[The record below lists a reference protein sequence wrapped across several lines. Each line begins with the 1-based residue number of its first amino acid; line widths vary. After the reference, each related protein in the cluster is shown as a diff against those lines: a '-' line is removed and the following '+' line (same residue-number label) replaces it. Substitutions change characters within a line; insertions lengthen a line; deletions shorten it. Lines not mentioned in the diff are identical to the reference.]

1 MADDYLFKGI
11 EAPSDS
17 PADSFVDTVAAAG
30 GLVGAAFVFS
40 RTKRGARVL
49 SKLDPIIGQVER
61 RLSKITDDGANAI
74 TLSELEGYA
83 NQALRGNFPKPSS
96 TVTADEQTDI
106 LRDTFNRT
114 LNLQADA
121 EKHLQGLYH
130 SQVIDSIAT
139 DFKDAGVNQATID
152 NMVDAINNIVPSQR
166 YDGTVGFS
174 ERLKNTLRDVVMDG
188 DSEHAIFDDTD
199 VALQAIQNLT
209 RKQSFEDW
217 QSVGGRGEKITE
229 NFIDN
234 QIRDIGE
241 LLEKHQAKKTG
252 EIHDFALA
260 DFVKQK
266 QADAAIDNGALDVP
280 IISRNGKRDIIDV
293 DNALDKI
300 RSDSRTAFLADL
312 FENAKYNDSTKYVDG
327 EVSNT
332 PNLDKIKSEA
342 RGIVGDTLFGKLFGL
357 DDLSPRNQLGVDVYS
372 NVQFKLGMANFQK
385 EGTLLVRNRDKLY
398 RQDLTTGKMEQMDIS
413 GYNWHSANDDIV
425 HHSRIMSQYGVQQ
438 EKTNWAQL
446 GRSEGAKRLTDVD
459 GDNLYALRN
468 TNIYQLSES
477 ELSALGRRA
486 YSHARAVQSIDI
498 DLEKNTEKI
507 VLDLAASKEG
517 IKKDT
522 LSKIRDVYHAKSESA
537 KRRILRNIYVDQ
549 VDNLDLLSVVKA
561 ASDGKKINARLRDD
575 GIGIGSEALYKIKSV
590 EETIN
595 EAVVKNAVDSLG
607 KTQAEAYAKI
617 DSLNIS
623 PGEKQKL
630 KDMYTLEKYK
640 KESGINVIKDRHNFN
655 RYKQDIGSAVFKKI
669 QDTLDD
675 SPEADRILGHYL
687 GNSKD
692 IHYDYGKK
700 GNAAAPVLARKS
712 LDVKKIITSWNS
724 GDLNGLMQGI
734 SDSAKGLF
742 ANSKLSQTTWLGKIT
757 GGHLDFSN
765 NSTANDLSVA
775 GSTLYKMVSRLSG
788 GLNMLDPG
796 AFTGVVNNW
805 LTRGIAQFINIG
817 HGLGL
822 HENATRSSLEI
833 IDKLLFKRV
842 LPASFLYTQL
852 DWADDTFNLNENFQ
866 TGLANIDLG
875 FRKFTDATGL
885 TDAFK
890 LAKMANPMA
899 QYISGDY
906 RPYQSYEERLDYY
919 QNGKDPI
926 RAGRYWVWG
935 SSNEFRGS
943 SISYWEDNSLKL
955 AKSDY
960 KTEGIYG
967 GYFNKWMHSP
977 IPTLS
982 NPLSPL
988 IYALNPYWLEE
999 MHSEDRPYLE
1009 SGPLFESNT
1018 LQGLILNPTLG
1029 EIIKPKKKYHEDRM
1043 WFGRDVKAV
1052 MYHMNQQIQE
1062 QSQDTR
1068 YLIFQNGRLGVY
1080 DFTAFDHTTDNEY
1093 VQSSDQ
1099 QYSQQAPMYASAADY
1114 VKYIN
1119 PDGTVNPEVASLQP
1133 VTSGTGSAISAMNNA
1148 IYSGSSPYTNPNGMY
1163 IQQRVR
1169 RGRSK
1174 GSLEEILNNA
1184 DLYNNLMNS
1193 NGGRDYLDELQTT
1206 SRLLTGIYG
1215 YIGSSVFGR
1224 DESKFIANAGDIDSF
1239 TRQFWDAGVGGLGGE
1254 TAEIGRRFLPEFSRR
1269 RRVNPLMNT
1278 MADQHAWLPEKFYM
1292 GDAYCISKNTMVEV
1306 GNLDY
1311 LAADEVIENKSVI
1324 TDHTGQNTIVNKIVC
1339 RKIELKEKVYSIKVN
1354 SLFAFNY
1361 EFSENHP
1368 LLITESTNNT
1378 TKELSDYSLS
1388 YYNKANIILNA
1399 LKRGIN
1405 SKKILADIVNISI
1418 NDVCQLWKRMA
1429 QDDLIFDY
1437 KLDKYNIYLKNYKLY
1452 DINLLKNRLSWKK
1465 AKDVKVG
1472 NYVAYPIPESKD
1484 EEIVIDLGLLIPEY
1498 ISTEKYIYTSKVR
1511 NKQFIEIYEYL
1522 ENNGVP
1528 TFKRGER
1535 KLLLEKMGWNDK
1547 VYENVQAKFRNKKIL
1562 KRIPRKFVL
1571 TKQICYAF
1579 GLYLAEGWNNGCWVG
1594 MAHNVNERDYAYNA
1608 FLGFK
1613 QIDPYISFS
1622 FKRTDKTNGAY
1633 SGFGSSVIAELL
1645 NKLFNKGAYNKK
1657 MPEFFW
1663 NAKEECVLG
1672 LLEGYICG
1680 DGCNLITK
1688 SGYGSEIEKISVSSC
1703 NKKLLYQV
1711 RKLLLRFNIVGSI
1724 NIHNKEPKK
1733 NKINKYIV
1741 TSGIAYTLSIRGKKA
1756 SILSELLFGKSL
1768 LPINNKAKESSHY
1781 YINNGYLYLRIEDI
1795 KEIDTVK
1802 EVYGYQVNQ
1811 NNSFCVVG
1819 FATHNTKVIN
1829 GEARLPGAGY
1839 EAINQLHPDQ
1849 FASDGYGA
1857 IDRYKILADIAP
1869 NSPEYK
1875 YWKQIVKMM
1884 NSDEAKKV
1892 LQDTEEMVKHQGKKH
1907 DFFNYKFLGK
1917 TTVSQDGHIEEVLS
1931 NGKFKIAGDDR
1942 LYQIAGVKF
1951 KENGFMSKQQ
1961 LLQVIQPGQRV
1972 TMRIDDEERT
1982 DNPDAP
1988 QAPIRAALF
1997 LNGENISDT
2006 LREVGLAEYDMDDSS
2021 AAGAYA
2027 NYNTFGRIFGSAAE
2041 LVTHAQIPILHS
2053 QFMRIND
2060 PLEEYRSD
2068 QLYGSGFASW
2078 EDIVDTMLVPTFEQS
2093 KTSFVKD
2100 LVADSAYRY
2109 YKGINSR
2116 ALDNVSKSR
2125 LAVAKFAS
2133 TYLDGP
2139 ALAGEITGRF
2149 TFVGA
2154 NAVERKEK
2162 LSRAFRFAG
2171 NAFAMTTST
2180 DDPMYATYAWG
2191 RMGYDIGSHLNLF
2204 DKFISDESSI
2214 GRFAEHLFGSVD
2226 NKGIESLVDF
2236 AKRTRA
2242 SRMLQA
2248 AAFAGTGLAI
2258 ALAKNNPITEALGID
2273 HVYTPDNV
2281 EKRWDTEEYF
2291 DRLRYIKYMGLYEA
2305 AKEKAKAEEGVDVD
2319 KLYQH
2324 QEALRAEMDGD
2335 VSITD
2340 MMASVL
2346 TSGTPSNDPLAQ
2358 WINKK
2363 FGRLSEDMTTLVA
2376 GEWTEQAI
2384 MYHQVAESTVYA
2396 LNKDS
2401 EYSDIIR
2408 ALPSTEKE
2416 YFVEFAKVTNEK
2428 QRRAILR
2435 NVSPSL
2441 AKALRLVWYQEET
2454 ETESNESYFTTHNL
2468 PGPLWQGW
2476 EASSNLEDIKAKV
2489 IYNEGM
2495 QFADFGIYSS
2505 TYEDPEVI
2513 NAPNIENIRNG
2524 DDPITVRAKI
2534 NTVLSGI
2541 GLTEKQIQVNPTQ
2554 QDSIIDIVTN
2564 VTSVLGYKIDKALSF
2579 L

>member
-17 PADSFVDTVAAAG
+17 PADSFVNTVAAAG
-30 GLVGAAFVFS
+30 GLVGAAFAFS

-74 TLSELEGYA
+74 ILSELEGYA

-96 TVTADEQTDI
+96 VVTADKQTDI
-106 LRDTFNRT
+106 IRDTTNRI

-121 EKHLQGLYH
+121 EKYSQNLYH
-130 SQVIDSIAT
+130 AQVIDTIAT

-152 NMVDAINNIVPSQR
+152 NMVDAINSIAPSQR
-166 YDGTVGFS
+166 YDGSLGFS

-188 DSEHAIFDDTD
+188 ESEHAAFDDTD
-199 VALQAIQNLT
+199 VALRAIQNLT
-209 RKQSFEDW
+209 RKESLADW
-217 QSVGGRGEKITE
+217 QSVGSRGEKIVD
-229 NFIDN
+229 NFIEN
-234 QIRDIGE
+234 QIRDAGE
-241 LLEKHQAKKTG
+241 LLSKHQAKKTG
-252 EIHDFALA
+252 EVHDFALA
-260 DFVKQK
+260 DYLKEKQVN
-266 QADAAIDNGALDVP
+266 ASIDEGALDVP
-280 IISRNGKRDIIDV
+280 IVSRNGKRDIIDI

-300 RSDSRTAFLADL
+300 RSNDRTAFLADL
-312 FENAKYNDSTKYVDG
+312 LENAKYNDSTKYVDG
-327 EVSNT
+327 ELLNT

-342 RGIVGDTLFGKLFGL
+342 RGIVGDTLVGKLFGL

-372 NVQFKLGMANFQK
+372 NAQFKLGMANFQK

-398 RQDLTTGKMEQMDIS
+398 RQDLTTGKMEEMDIS
-413 GYNWHSANDDIV
+413 GYNWQSANDDIV
-425 HHSRIMSQYGVQQ
+425 HYGRLMNQYGVQQ

-459 GDNLYALRN
+459 GNNLYALRN
-468 TNIYQLSES
+468 IDINQLSES

-537 KRRILRNIYVDQ
+537 KRRILRDIDVDQ

-590 EETIN
+590 EETVN

-630 KDMYTLEKYK
+630 KDMYTIEKYK

-655 RYKQDIGSAVFKKI
+655 RDKQDIGSTVFDKI
-669 QDTLDD
+669 QKTLDD

-687 GNSKD
+687 GNGKD
-692 IHYDYGKK
+692 IHFDFGKK

-724 GDLNGLMQGI
+724 GDLNGIMQGI

-742 ANSKLSQTTWLGKIT
+742 ANSKLSQTTFLGKIT

-765 NSTANDLSVA
+765 NTTGNDLSVA
-775 GSTLYKMVSRLSG
+775 GAYLYKMGHRLSG

-1029 EIIKPKKKYHEDRM
+1029 EIIKPKKKYHDDRM

-1080 DFTAFDHTTDNEY
+1080 DFTAFDHPTANEY
-1093 VQSSDQ
+1093 VQSGDQ
-1099 QYSQQAPMYASAADY
+1099 QYAPQAPMYASAADY

-1133 VTSGTGSAISAMNNA
+1133 VTSGAGSAISAMNNA

-1169 RGRSK
+1169 RGRLK

-1292 GDAYCISKNTMVEV
+1292 GDAY
-1306 GNLDY
+1306 
-1311 LAADEVIENKSVI
+1311 
-1324 TDHTGQNTIVNKIVC
+1324 
-1339 RKIELKEKVYSIKVN
+1339 
-1354 SLFAFNY
+1354 
-1361 EFSENHP
+1361 
-1368 LLITESTNNT
+1368 
-1378 TKELSDYSLS
+1378 
-1388 YYNKANIILNA
+1388 
-1399 LKRGIN
+1399 
-1405 SKKILADIVNISI
+1405 
-1418 NDVCQLWKRMA
+1418 
-1429 QDDLIFDY
+1429 
-1437 KLDKYNIYLKNYKLY
+1437 
-1452 DINLLKNRLSWKK
+1452 
-1465 AKDVKVG
+1465 
-1472 NYVAYPIPESKD
+1472 
-1484 EEIVIDLGLLIPEY
+1484 
-1498 ISTEKYIYTSKVR
+1498 
-1511 NKQFIEIYEYL
+1511 
-1522 ENNGVP
+1522 
-1528 TFKRGER
+1528 
-1535 KLLLEKMGWNDK
+1535 
-1547 VYENVQAKFRNKKIL
+1547 
-1562 KRIPRKFVL
+1562 
-1571 TKQICYAF
+1571 
-1579 GLYLAEGWNNGCWVG
+1579 
-1594 MAHNVNERDYAYNA
+1594 
-1608 FLGFK
+1608 
-1613 QIDPYISFS
+1613 
-1622 FKRTDKTNGAY
+1622 
-1633 SGFGSSVIAELL
+1633 
-1645 NKLFNKGAYNKK
+1645 
-1657 MPEFFW
+1657 
-1663 NAKEECVLG
+1663 
-1672 LLEGYICG
+1672 
-1680 DGCNLITK
+1680 
-1688 SGYGSEIEKISVSSC
+1688 
-1703 NKKLLYQV
+1703 
-1711 RKLLLRFNIVGSI
+1711 
-1724 NIHNKEPKK
+1724 
-1733 NKINKYIV
+1733 
-1741 TSGIAYTLSIRGKKA
+1741 
-1756 SILSELLFGKSL
+1756 
-1768 LPINNKAKESSHY
+1768 
-1781 YINNGYLYLRIEDI
+1781 
-1795 KEIDTVK
+1795 
-1802 EVYGYQVNQ
+1802 
-1811 NNSFCVVG
+1811 
-1819 FATHNTKVIN
+1819 TKVIN

-2068 QLYGSGFASW
+2068 QLYGSGFSSW
-2078 EDIVDTMLVPTFEQS
+2078 EDIIDTMLVPTFEQS

-2116 ALDNVSKSR
+2116 TLDNVSKSR

-2171 NAFAMTTST
+2171 NAFAMATST

-2258 ALAKNNPITEALGID
+2258 ALAKNNPITEALGLD

-2363 FGRLSEDMTTLVA
+2363 FGRLSEDMTTLAA

-2554 QDSIIDIVTN
+2554 QDGIIDIVTN

>member
-30 GLVGAAFVFS
+30 GLVGAAFAFS

-49 SKLDPIIGQVER
+49 SKLD
-61 RLSKITDDGANAI
+61 L
-74 TLSELEGYA
+74 
-83 NQALRGNFPKPSS
+83 
-96 TVTADEQTDI
+96 ADKQTDI

-188 DSEHAIFDDTD
+188 DSEYAIFDDTD

-280 IISRNGKRDIIDV
+280 IVSRNGKRDIIDV

-327 EVSNT
+327 EVLNT

-342 RGIVGDTLFGKLFGL
+342 KGIVGDTLVGKLFGL

-372 NVQFKLGMANFQK
+372 NAQFKLGMANFQK

-413 GYNWHSANDDIV
+413 GYNWQSANDDIV

-459 GDNLYALRN
+459 GNNLYALRN
-468 TNIYQLSES
+468 TNIDQLSES

-537 KRRILRNIYVDQ
+537 KRRILRNIDVDQ

-590 EETIN
+590 EETVN

-655 RYKQDIGSAVFKKI
+655 RDKQDIGSAVFKKI

-796 AFTGVVNNW
+796 ALTGVVNNVATRTVARV
-805 LTRGIAQFINIG
+805 LTFG

-822 HENATRSSLEI
+822 HENASRSSLEL

-885 TDAFK
+885 TDVFK

-1029 EIIKPKKKYHEDRM
+1029 EIIKPKRKYHEDRM

-1080 DFTAFDHTTDNEY
+1080 DFTAFDHPTDNEY
-1093 VQSSDQ
+1093 VQSGDQ
-1099 QYSQQAPMYASAADY
+1099 QYAPQAPMYASAADY

-1169 RGRSK
+1169 RGRPK

-1239 TRQFWDAGVGGLGGE
+1239 TRQFWDAGIGGLGGE
-1254 TAEIGRRFLPEFSRR
+1254 TAEISRRFLPEFSRR
-1269 RRVNPLMNT
+1269 RRVNPLMND
-1278 MADQHAWLPEKFYM
+1278 AAEKYPWLPEKFYT
-1292 GDAYCISKNTMVEV
+1292 GDLMT
-1306 GNLDY
+1306 
-1311 LAADEVIENKSVI
+1311 
-1324 TDHTGQNTIVNKIVC
+1324 KI
-1339 RKIELKEKVYSIKVN
+1339 
-1354 SLFAFNY
+1354 
-1361 EFSENHP
+1361 
-1368 LLITESTNNT
+1368 
-1378 TKELSDYSLS
+1378 
-1388 YYNKANIILNA
+1388 
-1399 LKRGIN
+1399 
-1405 SKKILADIVNISI
+1405 
-1418 NDVCQLWKRMA
+1418 
-1429 QDDLIFDY
+1429 
-1437 KLDKYNIYLKNYKLY
+1437 
-1452 DINLLKNRLSWKK
+1452 
-1465 AKDVKVG
+1465 
-1472 NYVAYPIPESKD
+1472 
-1484 EEIVIDLGLLIPEY
+1484 
-1498 ISTEKYIYTSKVR
+1498 
-1511 NKQFIEIYEYL
+1511 
-1522 ENNGVP
+1522 
-1528 TFKRGER
+1528 
-1535 KLLLEKMGWNDK
+1535 
-1547 VYENVQAKFRNKKIL
+1547 
-1562 KRIPRKFVL
+1562 
-1571 TKQICYAF
+1571 
-1579 GLYLAEGWNNGCWVG
+1579 
-1594 MAHNVNERDYAYNA
+1594 
-1608 FLGFK
+1608 
-1613 QIDPYISFS
+1613 
-1622 FKRTDKTNGAY
+1622 
-1633 SGFGSSVIAELL
+1633 
-1645 NKLFNKGAYNKK
+1645 
-1657 MPEFFW
+1657 
-1663 NAKEECVLG
+1663 
-1672 LLEGYICG
+1672 
-1680 DGCNLITK
+1680 
-1688 SGYGSEIEKISVSSC
+1688 
-1703 NKKLLYQV
+1703 
-1711 RKLLLRFNIVGSI
+1711 
-1724 NIHNKEPKK
+1724 
-1733 NKINKYIV
+1733 
-1741 TSGIAYTLSIRGKKA
+1741 
-1756 SILSELLFGKSL
+1756 
-1768 LPINNKAKESSHY
+1768 
-1781 YINNGYLYLRIEDI
+1781 
-1795 KEIDTVK
+1795 
-1802 EVYGYQVNQ
+1802 
-1811 NNSFCVVG
+1811 
-1819 FATHNTKVIN
+1819 IN

-1849 FASDGYGA
+1849 FGAYGA

-2068 QLYGSGFASW
+2068 QLYGSGFSSW
-2078 EDIVDTMLVPTFEQS
+2078 EDIIDTMLVPTFEQS

-2116 ALDNVSKSR
+2116 TLDNVSKSR

-2171 NAFAMTTST
+2171 NAFAMATST

-2204 DKFISDESSI
+2204 DKFVSDESSI

-2226 NKGIESLVDF
+2226 NKGIESLVNF

-2242 SRMLQA
+2242 SRILQA

-2258 ALAKNNPITEALGID
+2258 ALAKNNPITEALGLD

-2363 FGRLSEDMTTLVA
+2363 FGRLSEDMTTLAA

-2554 QDSIIDIVTN
+2554 QDGIIDIVTN

>member
-30 GLVGAAFVFS
+30 GLVGAAFAFS

-49 SKLDPIIGQVER
+49 SKLDSIIGQVER
-61 RLSKITDDGANAI
+61 RPSKITDDGANAI
-74 TLSELEGYA
+74 TSSELEGYA
-83 NQALRGNFPKPSS
+83 NQALRGNFSKPSS
-96 TVTADEQTDI
+96 TVTADKQTDI

-280 IISRNGKRDIIDV
+280 IVSRNGKRDIIDV

-327 EVSNT
+327 EVLNT

-372 NVQFKLGMANFQK
+372 NAQFKLGMANFQK

-413 GYNWHSANDDIV
+413 GYNWQSANDDIV
-425 HHSRIMSQYGVQQ
+425 HYGRLMNQYGVQQ

-459 GDNLYALRN
+459 GNNLYALRN
-468 TNIYQLSES
+468 ININQLSES

-507 VLDLAASKEG
+507 VLDLAVSKEG

-537 KRRILRNIYVDQ
+537 KRRILRDIDVDQ
-549 VDNLDLLSVVKA
+549 VDNLDLLSVTKA
-561 ASDGKKINARLRDD
+561 AHDGKKINARLRDD

-590 EETIN
+590 EETVN

-630 KDMYTLEKYK
+630 KDMYTIEKYK

-655 RYKQDIGSAVFKKI
+655 RDKQDIGSAVFDKI
-669 QDTLDD
+669 QKTLDD

-687 GNSKD
+687 GNGKD
-692 IHYDYGKK
+692 IHFDFGKK

-724 GDLNGLMQGI
+724 GDLNGIMQGI

-742 ANSKLSQTTWLGKIT
+742 ANSKLSQTTFLGKIT

-765 NSTANDLSVA
+765 NTTGNDLSVA
-775 GSTLYKMVSRLSG
+775 GAYLYKMGHRLNG

-822 HENATRSSLEI
+822 YENATRSSLEI

-1080 DFTAFDHTTDNEY
+1080 DFIAFDHPTANEY
-1093 VQSSDQ
+1093 VQSGDQ
-1099 QYSQQAPMYASAADY
+1099 QYASQAPMYASAADY

-1169 RGRSK
+1169 RGRPK

-1269 RRVNPLMNT
+1269 RRVNPLMND
-1278 MADQHAWLPEKFYM
+1278 AAEKYPWLPEKFYT
-1292 GDAYCISKNTMVEV
+1292 GDLMT
-1306 GNLDY
+1306 
-1311 LAADEVIENKSVI
+1311 
-1324 TDHTGQNTIVNKIVC
+1324 KI
-1339 RKIELKEKVYSIKVN
+1339 
-1354 SLFAFNY
+1354 
-1361 EFSENHP
+1361 
-1368 LLITESTNNT
+1368 
-1378 TKELSDYSLS
+1378 
-1388 YYNKANIILNA
+1388 
-1399 LKRGIN
+1399 
-1405 SKKILADIVNISI
+1405 
-1418 NDVCQLWKRMA
+1418 
-1429 QDDLIFDY
+1429 
-1437 KLDKYNIYLKNYKLY
+1437 
-1452 DINLLKNRLSWKK
+1452 
-1465 AKDVKVG
+1465 
-1472 NYVAYPIPESKD
+1472 
-1484 EEIVIDLGLLIPEY
+1484 
-1498 ISTEKYIYTSKVR
+1498 
-1511 NKQFIEIYEYL
+1511 
-1522 ENNGVP
+1522 
-1528 TFKRGER
+1528 
-1535 KLLLEKMGWNDK
+1535 
-1547 VYENVQAKFRNKKIL
+1547 
-1562 KRIPRKFVL
+1562 
-1571 TKQICYAF
+1571 
-1579 GLYLAEGWNNGCWVG
+1579 
-1594 MAHNVNERDYAYNA
+1594 
-1608 FLGFK
+1608 
-1613 QIDPYISFS
+1613 
-1622 FKRTDKTNGAY
+1622 
-1633 SGFGSSVIAELL
+1633 
-1645 NKLFNKGAYNKK
+1645 
-1657 MPEFFW
+1657 
-1663 NAKEECVLG
+1663 
-1672 LLEGYICG
+1672 
-1680 DGCNLITK
+1680 
-1688 SGYGSEIEKISVSSC
+1688 
-1703 NKKLLYQV
+1703 
-1711 RKLLLRFNIVGSI
+1711 
-1724 NIHNKEPKK
+1724 
-1733 NKINKYIV
+1733 
-1741 TSGIAYTLSIRGKKA
+1741 
-1756 SILSELLFGKSL
+1756 
-1768 LPINNKAKESSHY
+1768 
-1781 YINNGYLYLRIEDI
+1781 
-1795 KEIDTVK
+1795 
-1802 EVYGYQVNQ
+1802 
-1811 NNSFCVVG
+1811 
-1819 FATHNTKVIN
+1819 IN

-1849 FASDGYGA
+1849 FGAYGA

-2068 QLYGSGFASW
+2068 QLYGSGFSSW
-2078 EDIVDTMLVPTFEQS
+2078 EDIIDTMLVPTFEQS

-2171 NAFAMTTST
+2171 NAFAMATST

-2204 DKFISDESSI
+2204 DKFVSDESSI

-2258 ALAKNNPITEALGID
+2258 ALAKNNPITEALGLD

-2346 TSGTPSNDPLAQ
+2346 TSGTPSNDPLVQ

-2363 FGRLSEDMTTLVA
+2363 FGRLSEDMTTLAA

-2441 AKALRLVWYQEET
+2441 AKALKLVWYQEET

-2554 QDSIIDIVTN
+2554 QDGIIDIVTN

>member
-30 GLVGAAFVFS
+30 GLVGAAFAFS

-96 TVTADEQTDI
+96 VVTADKQTDI
-106 LRDTFNRT
+106 IRDTANRI

-121 EKHLQGLYH
+121 EKYSQNLYH
-130 SQVIDSIAT
+130 AQVVDSIAT

-152 NMVDAINNIVPSQR
+152 NMVDAINSIAPSQR
-166 YDGTVGFS
+166 YDGSLGFS

-188 DSEHAIFDDTD
+188 ESEHAAFNDTD
-199 VALQAIQNLT
+199 VALRAIQNLT
-209 RKQSFEDW
+209 RKESLADW
-217 QSVGGRGEKITE
+217 QSVGGRGEKIVD
-229 NFIDN
+229 NFIEN
-234 QIRDIGE
+234 QIRDAGE
-241 LLEKHQAKKTG
+241 LLSKHQAKKTG
-252 EIHDFALA
+252 EVHDFALA
-260 DFVKQK
+260 DYLKEKQVN
-266 QADAAIDNGALDVP
+266 ASIDEGALDVP
-280 IISRNGKRDIIDV
+280 IVSHNGKRDIIDI

-300 RSDSRTAFLADL
+300 RSNDRTAFLADL
-312 FENAKYNDSTKYVDG
+312 LENAKYNDSTKYIDG
-327 EVSNT
+327 EILNT

-342 RGIVGDTLFGKLFGL
+342 RGIVGDTLVGKLFGL
-357 DDLSPRNQLGVDVYS
+357 DDLSPRNQLGIDVYS
-372 NVQFKLGMANFQK
+372 NAQFKLGMANFQK

-398 RQDLTTGKMEQMDIS
+398 RQDLTTGKMEEMDIS
-413 GYNWHSANDDIV
+413 GYNWQSANDDIV
-425 HHSRIMSQYGVQQ
+425 HYGRLMNQYGVQQ

-459 GDNLYALRN
+459 GNNLYALRN
-468 TNIYQLSES
+468 INIDQLNES

-522 LSKIRDVYHAKSESA
+522 LSKIRDVYNAKSESA
-537 KRRILRNIYVDQ
+537 KRRILRDIDVDQ

-590 EETIN
+590 EETVN

-630 KDMYTLEKYK
+630 KDMYTIEKYK

-655 RYKQDIGSAVFKKI
+655 RDKQDIGSAVFDKI
-669 QDTLDD
+669 QRTLDD

-687 GNSKD
+687 GNGKD
-692 IHYDYGKK
+692 IHFDFGKK

-724 GDLNGLMQGI
+724 GDLNGIMQGI

-742 ANSKLSQTTWLGKIT
+742 ANSKLSQTTFLGKIT

-765 NSTANDLSVA
+765 NTTGNDLSVA
-775 GSTLYKMVSRLSG
+775 GAYLYKMGHRLSD

-805 LTRGIAQFINIG
+805 LTRGIAQFVNIG

-1080 DFTAFDHTTDNEY
+1080 DFTAFDHPTANEY
-1093 VQSSDQ
+1093 VQSGDQ
-1099 QYSQQAPMYASAADY
+1099 QYAPQAPMYASAADY

-1133 VTSGTGSAISAMNNA
+1133 VTSGSGSAISAMNNA

-1169 RGRSK
+1169 RGRPK

-1278 MADQHAWLPEKFYM
+1278 MAEQYSWLPEKYIL
-1292 GDAYCISKNTMVEV
+1292 GDAYTKLIS
-1306 GNLDY
+1306 
-1311 LAADEVIENKSVI
+1311 
-1324 TDHTGQNTIVNKIVC
+1324 
-1339 RKIELKEKVYSIKVN
+1339 
-1354 SLFAFNY
+1354 
-1361 EFSENHP
+1361 
-1368 LLITESTNNT
+1368 
-1378 TKELSDYSLS
+1378 
-1388 YYNKANIILNA
+1388 
-1399 LKRGIN
+1399 
-1405 SKKILADIVNISI
+1405 
-1418 NDVCQLWKRMA
+1418 
-1429 QDDLIFDY
+1429 
-1437 KLDKYNIYLKNYKLY
+1437 
-1452 DINLLKNRLSWKK
+1452 
-1465 AKDVKVG
+1465 
-1472 NYVAYPIPESKD
+1472 
-1484 EEIVIDLGLLIPEY
+1484 
-1498 ISTEKYIYTSKVR
+1498 
-1511 NKQFIEIYEYL
+1511 
-1522 ENNGVP
+1522 
-1528 TFKRGER
+1528 
-1535 KLLLEKMGWNDK
+1535 
-1547 VYENVQAKFRNKKIL
+1547 
-1562 KRIPRKFVL
+1562 
-1571 TKQICYAF
+1571 
-1579 GLYLAEGWNNGCWVG
+1579 
-1594 MAHNVNERDYAYNA
+1594 
-1608 FLGFK
+1608 
-1613 QIDPYISFS
+1613 
-1622 FKRTDKTNGAY
+1622 
-1633 SGFGSSVIAELL
+1633 
-1645 NKLFNKGAYNKK
+1645 
-1657 MPEFFW
+1657 
-1663 NAKEECVLG
+1663 
-1672 LLEGYICG
+1672 
-1680 DGCNLITK
+1680 
-1688 SGYGSEIEKISVSSC
+1688 
-1703 NKKLLYQV
+1703 
-1711 RKLLLRFNIVGSI
+1711 
-1724 NIHNKEPKK
+1724 
-1733 NKINKYIV
+1733 
-1741 TSGIAYTLSIRGKKA
+1741 
-1756 SILSELLFGKSL
+1756 
-1768 LPINNKAKESSHY
+1768 
-1781 YINNGYLYLRIEDI
+1781 
-1795 KEIDTVK
+1795 
-1802 EVYGYQVNQ
+1802 
-1811 NNSFCVVG
+1811 
-1819 FATHNTKVIN
+1819 

-1849 FASDGYGA
+1849 FGAYGA

-2068 QLYGSGFASW
+2068 QLYGSGFSSW
-2078 EDIVDTMLVPTFEQS
+2078 EDIIDTMLVPTFEQS

-2171 NAFAMTTST
+2171 NAFAMATST

-2204 DKFISDESSI
+2204 DKFVSDESSI

-2248 AAFAGTGLAI
+2248 AVFAGTGLAI
-2258 ALAKNNPITEALGID
+2258 ALAKNNPITEALGLD

-2363 FGRLSEDMTTLVA
+2363 FGRLSEDMTTLAA

-2554 QDSIIDIVTN
+2554 QDGIIDIVTN

>member
-30 GLVGAAFVFS
+30 GLVGAAFAFS

-96 TVTADEQTDI
+96 TVTADKQTDI

-152 NMVDAINNIVPSQR
+152 NMVDAINSIAPSQR
-166 YDGTVGFS
+166 YDGTLGFS

-188 DSEHAIFDDTD
+188 ESEHAVFDDTD

-280 IISRNGKRDIIDV
+280 IVSRNGKRDIIDV

-327 EVSNT
+327 EILNT

-342 RGIVGDTLFGKLFGL
+342 RGIVGDTLVGKLFGL
-357 DDLSPRNQLGVDVYS
+357 DDLSPRNQLGIDVYS
-372 NVQFKLGMANFQK
+372 NAQFKLGMANFQK

-398 RQDLTTGKMEQMDIS
+398 RQDLTTGKMEEMDIS
-413 GYNWHSANDDIV
+413 GYNWQSANDDIV
-425 HHSRIMSQYGVQQ
+425 HYGRLMNQYGVQQ

-459 GDNLYALRN
+459 GNNLYALRN
-468 TNIYQLSES
+468 INIDQLNES

-537 KRRILRNIYVDQ
+537 KRRILRDVDVDQ

-590 EETIN
+590 EETVN

-630 KDMYTLEKYK
+630 KDMYTIEKYK
-640 KESGINVIKDRHNFN
+640 KESGINVIKDRYNFN
-655 RYKQDIGSAVFKKI
+655 RDKQDIGSAVFNKI
-669 QDTLDD
+669 QRTLDD

-687 GNSKD
+687 GNGKD
-692 IHYDYGKK
+692 IHFDFGKK

-724 GDLNGLMQGI
+724 GDLNGIMQGI

-742 ANSKLSQTTWLGKIT
+742 ANSKLSQTTFLGKIT

-765 NSTANDLSVA
+765 NTTGNDLSVA
-775 GSTLYKMVSRLSG
+775 GAYLYKMGHRLSG

-988 IYALNPYWLEE
+988 IYVLNPYWLEE

-1080 DFTAFDHTTDNEY
+1080 DFTAFDHPTDNEY
-1093 VQSSDQ
+1093 VQSGDQ

-1169 RGRSK
+1169 RGRPK

-1269 RRVNPLMNT
+1269 RRVNPLMND
-1278 MADQHAWLPEKFYM
+1278 AAEKYPWLPEKYF
-1292 GDAYCISKNTMVEV
+1292 
-1306 GNLDY
+1306 
-1311 LAADEVIENKSVI
+1311 
-1324 TDHTGQNTIVNKIVC
+1324 TG
-1339 RKIELKEKVYSIKVN
+1339 
-1354 SLFAFNY
+1354 
-1361 EFSENHP
+1361 
-1368 LLITESTNNT
+1368 
-1378 TKELSDYSLS
+1378 
-1388 YYNKANIILNA
+1388 
-1399 LKRGIN
+1399 
-1405 SKKILADIVNISI
+1405 
-1418 NDVCQLWKRMA
+1418 
-1429 QDDLIFDY
+1429 
-1437 KLDKYNIYLKNYKLY
+1437 DKYTKL
-1452 DINLLKNRLSWKK
+1452 
-1465 AKDVKVG
+1465 
-1472 NYVAYPIPESKD
+1472 
-1484 EEIVIDLGLLIPEY
+1484 
-1498 ISTEKYIYTSKVR
+1498 
-1511 NKQFIEIYEYL
+1511 
-1522 ENNGVP
+1522 
-1528 TFKRGER
+1528 
-1535 KLLLEKMGWNDK
+1535 
-1547 VYENVQAKFRNKKIL
+1547 
-1562 KRIPRKFVL
+1562 
-1571 TKQICYAF
+1571 
-1579 GLYLAEGWNNGCWVG
+1579 
-1594 MAHNVNERDYAYNA
+1594 
-1608 FLGFK
+1608 
-1613 QIDPYISFS
+1613 
-1622 FKRTDKTNGAY
+1622 
-1633 SGFGSSVIAELL
+1633 
-1645 NKLFNKGAYNKK
+1645 
-1657 MPEFFW
+1657 
-1663 NAKEECVLG
+1663 
-1672 LLEGYICG
+1672 
-1680 DGCNLITK
+1680 
-1688 SGYGSEIEKISVSSC
+1688 
-1703 NKKLLYQV
+1703 
-1711 RKLLLRFNIVGSI
+1711 
-1724 NIHNKEPKK
+1724 
-1733 NKINKYIV
+1733 
-1741 TSGIAYTLSIRGKKA
+1741 
-1756 SILSELLFGKSL
+1756 
-1768 LPINNKAKESSHY
+1768 
-1781 YINNGYLYLRIEDI
+1781 
-1795 KEIDTVK
+1795 
-1802 EVYGYQVNQ
+1802 
-1811 NNSFCVVG
+1811 
-1819 FATHNTKVIN
+1819 IN

-1849 FASDGYGA
+1849 FGAYGA

-1892 LQDTEEMVKHQGKKH
+1892 LQDTEEMVKYQGKKH

-2068 QLYGSGFASW
+2068 QLYGSGFSSW
-2078 EDIVDTMLVPTFEQS
+2078 EDIIDTMLVPTFEQS

-2171 NAFAMTTST
+2171 NAFAMATST

-2191 RMGYDIGSHLNLF
+2191 RMGYNIGSHLNLF
-2204 DKFISDESSI
+2204 DKFVSDESSI

-2258 ALAKNNPITEALGID
+2258 ALAKNNPITEALGLD

-2363 FGRLSEDMTTLVA
+2363 FGRLSEDMTTLAA

-2554 QDSIIDIVTN
+2554 QDGIIDIVTN

>member
-30 GLVGAAFVFS
+30 GLVGAAFAFS

-74 TLSELEGYA
+74 TLSELEGYT

-96 TVTADEQTDI
+96 VVTADKQTDI
-106 LRDTFNRT
+106 IRDTANRI

-121 EKHLQGLYH
+121 EKYSQNLYH
-130 SQVIDSIAT
+130 AQVVDSIAT

-152 NMVDAINNIVPSQR
+152 NMVDAINSIVPSQR
-166 YDGTVGFS
+166 YDGSLGFS

-188 DSEHAIFDDTD
+188 ESEHAAFDDTD
-199 VALQAIQNLT
+199 VALRAIQNLT
-209 RKQSFEDW
+209 RKESLADW
-217 QSVGGRGEKITE
+217 QSVGSRGEKIVD
-229 NFIDN
+229 NFIEN
-234 QIRDIGE
+234 QIRDAGE
-241 LLEKHQAKKTG
+241 LLSKHQAKKTG
-252 EIHDFALA
+252 EVHDFALA
-260 DFVKQK
+260 DYLKEKQVN
-266 QADAAIDNGALDVP
+266 ASIDEGALDVP
-280 IISRNGKRDIIDV
+280 IVSRNGKRDIIDI

-300 RSDSRTAFLADL
+300 RSNDRTAFLADL
-312 FENAKYNDSTKYVDG
+312 LENAKYNDSTKYVDG
-327 EVSNT
+327 ELLNT

-342 RGIVGDTLFGKLFGL
+342 RGIVGDTLVGKLFGL

-372 NVQFKLGMANFQK
+372 NAQFKLGMANFQK

-398 RQDLTTGKMEQMDIS
+398 RQDLTTGKMEEMDIS
-413 GYNWHSANDDIV
+413 SYNWQSANDDIV
-425 HHSRIMSQYGVQQ
+425 HYGRLMNQYGVQQ

-459 GDNLYALRN
+459 GNNLYALRN
-468 TNIYQLSES
+468 ININQLSES

-537 KRRILRNIYVDQ
+537 KRRILRDIDVDQ
-549 VDNLDLLSVVKA
+549 VDNLDLLSVTKA
-561 ASDGKKINARLRDD
+561 AHDGKKINARLRDD

-590 EETIN
+590 EETVN

-630 KDMYTLEKYK
+630 KDMYTIEKYK

-655 RYKQDIGSAVFKKI
+655 RDKQDIGSAVFDKI
-669 QDTLDD
+669 QKTLDD

-687 GNSKD
+687 GNGKD
-692 IHYDYGKK
+692 IHFDFGKK

-724 GDLNGLMQGI
+724 GDLNGIMQGI

-742 ANSKLSQTTWLGKIT
+742 ANSKLSQTTFLGKIT

-765 NSTANDLSVA
+765 NTTGNDLSVA
-775 GSTLYKMVSRLSG
+775 GAYLYKMGHRLSG

-1018 LQGLILNPTLG
+1018 LQGLTLNPTLG

-1080 DFTAFDHTTDNEY
+1080 DFTAFDHPTANEY
-1093 VQSSDQ
+1093 VQSGDQ

-1169 RGRSK
+1169 RGRPK

-1239 TRQFWDAGVGGLGGE
+1239 TRQFWDAGVGGIGGE

-1278 MADQHAWLPEKFYM
+1278 MAEQYPWLPEKYIL
-1292 GDAYCISKNTMVEV
+1292 GDAYTKLIS
-1306 GNLDY
+1306 
-1311 LAADEVIENKSVI
+1311 
-1324 TDHTGQNTIVNKIVC
+1324 
-1339 RKIELKEKVYSIKVN
+1339 
-1354 SLFAFNY
+1354 
-1361 EFSENHP
+1361 
-1368 LLITESTNNT
+1368 
-1378 TKELSDYSLS
+1378 
-1388 YYNKANIILNA
+1388 
-1399 LKRGIN
+1399 
-1405 SKKILADIVNISI
+1405 
-1418 NDVCQLWKRMA
+1418 
-1429 QDDLIFDY
+1429 
-1437 KLDKYNIYLKNYKLY
+1437 
-1452 DINLLKNRLSWKK
+1452 
-1465 AKDVKVG
+1465 
-1472 NYVAYPIPESKD
+1472 
-1484 EEIVIDLGLLIPEY
+1484 
-1498 ISTEKYIYTSKVR
+1498 
-1511 NKQFIEIYEYL
+1511 
-1522 ENNGVP
+1522 
-1528 TFKRGER
+1528 
-1535 KLLLEKMGWNDK
+1535 
-1547 VYENVQAKFRNKKIL
+1547 
-1562 KRIPRKFVL
+1562 
-1571 TKQICYAF
+1571 
-1579 GLYLAEGWNNGCWVG
+1579 
-1594 MAHNVNERDYAYNA
+1594 
-1608 FLGFK
+1608 
-1613 QIDPYISFS
+1613 
-1622 FKRTDKTNGAY
+1622 
-1633 SGFGSSVIAELL
+1633 
-1645 NKLFNKGAYNKK
+1645 
-1657 MPEFFW
+1657 
-1663 NAKEECVLG
+1663 
-1672 LLEGYICG
+1672 
-1680 DGCNLITK
+1680 
-1688 SGYGSEIEKISVSSC
+1688 
-1703 NKKLLYQV
+1703 
-1711 RKLLLRFNIVGSI
+1711 
-1724 NIHNKEPKK
+1724 
-1733 NKINKYIV
+1733 
-1741 TSGIAYTLSIRGKKA
+1741 
-1756 SILSELLFGKSL
+1756 
-1768 LPINNKAKESSHY
+1768 
-1781 YINNGYLYLRIEDI
+1781 
-1795 KEIDTVK
+1795 
-1802 EVYGYQVNQ
+1802 
-1811 NNSFCVVG
+1811 
-1819 FATHNTKVIN
+1819 

-1849 FASDGYGA
+1849 FGAYGA

-2171 NAFAMTTST
+2171 NAFAMATST

-2258 ALAKNNPITEALGID
+2258 ALAKNNPITEALGLD

-2363 FGRLSEDMTTLVA
+2363 FGRLSEDMTTLAA

-2495 QFADFGIYSS
+2495 QFADLGIYSS

-2554 QDSIIDIVTN
+2554 QDGIIDIVTN

>member
-30 GLVGAAFVFS
+30 GLVGAAFAFS

-96 TVTADEQTDI
+96 TVTADKQTDI

-280 IISRNGKRDIIDV
+280 IVSRNGKRDIIDV

-327 EVSNT
+327 EVLNT

-342 RGIVGDTLFGKLFGL
+342 KGIVGDTLFGKLFGL
-357 DDLSPRNQLGVDVYS
+357 DDFSPRNQLGVDVYS
-372 NVQFKLGMANFQK
+372 NAQFKLGMANFQK

-398 RQDLTTGKMEQMDIS
+398 RQDLTTGKMEEMDIS

-459 GDNLYALRN
+459 GNNLYALRN
-468 TNIYQLSES
+468 TNIDQLSES

-537 KRRILRNIYVDQ
+537 KRRILRNIDVDQ

-590 EETIN
+590 EETVN

-655 RYKQDIGSAVFKKI
+655 RDKQDIGSAVFKKI

-742 ANSKLSQTTWLGKIT
+742 ANSKLSQTTFLGKIT

-765 NSTANDLSVA
+765 NTTGNDLSVA
-775 GSTLYKMVSRLSG
+775 GAYLYKMGHRLSG

-1080 DFTAFDHTTDNEY
+1080 DFTAFDHPTANEY
-1093 VQSSDQ
+1093 VQSGDQ
-1099 QYSQQAPMYASAADY
+1099 QYAPQAPMYASAADY

-1119 PDGTVNPEVASLQP
+1119 SDGTINPEVASLQP

-1169 RGRSK
+1169 RGRPK

-1292 GDAYCISKNTMVEV
+1292 GDAY
-1306 GNLDY
+1306 
-1311 LAADEVIENKSVI
+1311 
-1324 TDHTGQNTIVNKIVC
+1324 
-1339 RKIELKEKVYSIKVN
+1339 
-1354 SLFAFNY
+1354 
-1361 EFSENHP
+1361 
-1368 LLITESTNNT
+1368 
-1378 TKELSDYSLS
+1378 
-1388 YYNKANIILNA
+1388 
-1399 LKRGIN
+1399 
-1405 SKKILADIVNISI
+1405 
-1418 NDVCQLWKRMA
+1418 
-1429 QDDLIFDY
+1429 
-1437 KLDKYNIYLKNYKLY
+1437 
-1452 DINLLKNRLSWKK
+1452 
-1465 AKDVKVG
+1465 
-1472 NYVAYPIPESKD
+1472 
-1484 EEIVIDLGLLIPEY
+1484 
-1498 ISTEKYIYTSKVR
+1498 
-1511 NKQFIEIYEYL
+1511 
-1522 ENNGVP
+1522 
-1528 TFKRGER
+1528 
-1535 KLLLEKMGWNDK
+1535 
-1547 VYENVQAKFRNKKIL
+1547 
-1562 KRIPRKFVL
+1562 
-1571 TKQICYAF
+1571 
-1579 GLYLAEGWNNGCWVG
+1579 
-1594 MAHNVNERDYAYNA
+1594 
-1608 FLGFK
+1608 
-1613 QIDPYISFS
+1613 
-1622 FKRTDKTNGAY
+1622 
-1633 SGFGSSVIAELL
+1633 
-1645 NKLFNKGAYNKK
+1645 
-1657 MPEFFW
+1657 
-1663 NAKEECVLG
+1663 
-1672 LLEGYICG
+1672 
-1680 DGCNLITK
+1680 
-1688 SGYGSEIEKISVSSC
+1688 
-1703 NKKLLYQV
+1703 
-1711 RKLLLRFNIVGSI
+1711 
-1724 NIHNKEPKK
+1724 
-1733 NKINKYIV
+1733 
-1741 TSGIAYTLSIRGKKA
+1741 
-1756 SILSELLFGKSL
+1756 
-1768 LPINNKAKESSHY
+1768 
-1781 YINNGYLYLRIEDI
+1781 
-1795 KEIDTVK
+1795 
-1802 EVYGYQVNQ
+1802 
-1811 NNSFCVVG
+1811 
-1819 FATHNTKVIN
+1819 TKVIN

-2068 QLYGSGFASW
+2068 QLYGSGFSSW
-2078 EDIVDTMLVPTFEQS
+2078 EDIIDTMLVPTFEQS

-2116 ALDNVSKSR
+2116 TLDNVSKSR

-2171 NAFAMTTST
+2171 NAFAMATST

-2226 NKGIESLVDF
+2226 NKGIESLVNF

-2258 ALAKNNPITEALGID
+2258 ALAKNNPITEALGLD

-2363 FGRLSEDMTTLVA
+2363 FGRLSEDMTTLAA

-2554 QDSIIDIVTN
+2554 QDGIIDIVTN

>member
-30 GLVGAAFVFS
+30 GLVGAAFAFS

-61 RLSKITDDGANAI
+61 RLSRITDDGANAF

-83 NQALRGNFPKPSS
+83 NRALRGDFPKPSS
-96 TVTADEQTDI
+96 TVTADKQTNI
-106 LRDTFNRT
+106 LQDTFNRV
-114 LNLQADA
+114 LNVEADA
-121 EKHLQGLYH
+121 EKYSQNLYH
-130 SQVIDSIAT
+130 AQVVDTVASDLKA
-139 DFKDAGVNQATID
+139 AGVNQATID
-152 NMVDAINNIVPSQR
+152 NMVDAINEIAPSQR
-166 YDGTVGFS
+166 YDGTLGFS
-174 ERLKNTLRDVVMDG
+174 DRLKNTLMDVVTSG
-188 DSEHAIFDDTD
+188 DSEHAIVNDTD
-199 VALQAIQNLT
+199 VALRAIQNLE
-209 RKQSFEDW
+209 RKESLADW
-217 QSVGGRGEKITE
+217 QSAGGRGEKIVE
-229 NFIDN
+229 NFIDT
-234 QIRDIGE
+234 QLKDAEE
-241 LLEKHQAKKTG
+241 LLTKHQAKKTG
-252 EIHDFALA
+252 EIHDFSLA
-260 DFVKQK
+260 DLVKEK
-266 QADAAIDNGALDVP
+266 QANAAIDDGALDVP
-280 IISRNGKRDIIDV
+280 IVSHNGKRDIIGFE
-293 DNALDKI
+293 NALDKI
-300 RSDSRTAFLADL
+300 RSNNRTAFLADL

-327 EVSNT
+327 EVLNT
-332 PNLDKIKSEA
+332 PNLDRLKSNA
-342 RGIVGDTLFGKLFGL
+342 RGLAGDTLVGKLFGL
-357 DDLSPRNQLGVDVYS
+357 DDLSPRNQLGIDVYS
-372 NVQFKLGMANFQK
+372 NAQFKLGMANFQK

-398 RQDLTTGKMEQMDIS
+398 RQDLTTGKMEEMDIS
-413 GYNWHSANDDIV
+413 GYNWHSPNDDIV
-425 HHSRIMSQYGVQQ
+425 HHAKIMNQYGIQQ

-446 GRSEGAKRLTDVD
+446 GRTAGAKHITDID
-459 GDNLYALRN
+459 GNNLYALRHTRIEELN
-468 TNIYQLSES
+468 ES
-477 ELSALGRRA
+477 ELSSLGRRA

-498 DLEKNTEKI
+498 SLEKNTEKI

-537 KRRILRNIYVDQ
+537 KRRILRDIDVDQ
-549 VDNLDLLSVVKA
+549 VDNLDLLSVTKA
-561 ASDGKKINARLRDD
+561 AKEGKKINSKLRDD

-590 EETIN
+590 EETVN

-630 KDMYTLEKYK
+630 KDIYTIEKYK
-640 KESGINVIKDRHNFN
+640 KESGINTIKDRHNFN
-655 RYKQDIGSAVFKKI
+655 RDKQDIGSAVFDKI
-669 QDTLDD
+669 QRTLDD
-675 SPEADRILGHYL
+675 SPEVDKILGHYL
-687 GNSKD
+687 GNEKD
-692 IHYDYGKK
+692 VHFDFGKK

-712 LDVKKIITSWNS
+712 LDVKKMITSWNS
-724 GDLNGLMQGI
+724 GDLDGLMQGI

-742 ANSKLSQTTWLGKIT
+742 ANAKLSQTTFLGKIT

-765 NSTANDLSVA
+765 NTTGNDLSVLGA
-775 GSTLYKMVSRLSG
+775 FLFKMGNRLSE
-788 GLNMLDPG
+788 GLNLVDPG
-796 AFTGVVNNW
+796 AFAGVANNW
-805 LTRGIAQFINIG
+805 LTRGIGRFFRIG

-822 HENATRSSLEI
+822 HENAGRSTLEI
-833 IDKLLFKRV
+833 FDKLLFKRV

-885 TDAFK
+885 TDVFK

-935 SSNEFRGS
+935 SANEFRGS

-1062 QSQDTR
+1062 QSQDNR

-1080 DFTAFDHTTDNEY
+1080 DFTAFDHPTDNEY
-1093 VQSSDQ
+1093 VQSGDQ

-1148 IYSGSSPYTNPNGMY
+1148 IYSGSSPYTNPAGMY
-1163 IQQRVR
+1163 IQQRIK
-1169 RGRSK
+1169 RGKYK
-1174 GSLEEILNNA
+1174 GSIEDVLNNA

-1215 YIGSSVFGR
+1215 YMASSVFGR

-1239 TRQFWDAGVGGLGGE
+1239 TRQFWDAGIGGLGGE
-1254 TAEIGRRFLPEFSRR
+1254 TAEISRRFLPEFSRR
-1269 RRVNPLMNT
+1269 RRFNPLMNT
-1278 MADQHAWLPEKFYM
+1278 MADQYAWLPEKFFM
-1292 GDAYCISKNTMVEV
+1292 GD
-1306 GNLDY
+1306 
-1311 LAADEVIENKSVI
+1311 
-1324 TDHTGQNTIVNKIVC
+1324 
-1339 RKIELKEKVYSIKVN
+1339 
-1354 SLFAFNY
+1354 
-1361 EFSENHP
+1361 
-1368 LLITESTNNT
+1368 
-1378 TKELSDYSLS
+1378 
-1388 YYNKANIILNA
+1388 
-1399 LKRGIN
+1399 
-1405 SKKILADIVNISI
+1405 
-1418 NDVCQLWKRMA
+1418 
-1429 QDDLIFDY
+1429 
-1437 KLDKYNIYLKNYKLY
+1437 
-1452 DINLLKNRLSWKK
+1452 
-1465 AKDVKVG
+1465 
-1472 NYVAYPIPESKD
+1472 
-1484 EEIVIDLGLLIPEY
+1484 
-1498 ISTEKYIYTSKVR
+1498 
-1511 NKQFIEIYEYL
+1511 
-1522 ENNGVP
+1522 
-1528 TFKRGER
+1528 
-1535 KLLLEKMGWNDK
+1535 
-1547 VYENVQAKFRNKKIL
+1547 
-1562 KRIPRKFVL
+1562 
-1571 TKQICYAF
+1571 
-1579 GLYLAEGWNNGCWVG
+1579 
-1594 MAHNVNERDYAYNA
+1594 
-1608 FLGFK
+1608 
-1613 QIDPYISFS
+1613 PY
-1622 FKRTDKTNGAY
+1622 
-1633 SGFGSSVIAELL
+1633 
-1645 NKLFNKGAYNKK
+1645 
-1657 MPEFFW
+1657 
-1663 NAKEECVLG
+1663 
-1672 LLEGYICG
+1672 
-1680 DGCNLITK
+1680 
-1688 SGYGSEIEKISVSSC
+1688 
-1703 NKKLLYQV
+1703 
-1711 RKLLLRFNIVGSI
+1711 
-1724 NIHNKEPKK
+1724 
-1733 NKINKYIV
+1733 
-1741 TSGIAYTLSIRGKKA
+1741 
-1756 SILSELLFGKSL
+1756 
-1768 LPINNKAKESSHY
+1768 
-1781 YINNGYLYLRIEDI
+1781 
-1795 KEIDTVK
+1795 
-1802 EVYGYQVNQ
+1802 
-1811 NNSFCVVG
+1811 
-1819 FATHNTKVIN
+1819 TKVVN
-1829 GEARLPGAGY
+1829 GEARLPGKGY

-1849 FASDGYGA
+1849 FGAYGA

-1869 NSPEYK
+1869 NSAQYK

-1917 TTVSQDGHIEEVLS
+1917 TTVSQEGHIEEVLS

-2068 QLYGSGFASW
+2068 QLYGSGFSSW
-2078 EDIVDTMLVPTFEQS
+2078 ESIIDTMLVPTFEQS

-2109 YKGINSR
+2109 YKGLNSR
-2116 ALDNVSKSR
+2116 ALDNASKSR

-2171 NAFAMTTST
+2171 NAFAMATST

-2204 DKFISDESSI
+2204 DKFVSDESII
-2214 GRFAEHLFGSVD
+2214 GRFTENFLGNVD
-2226 NKGIESLVDF
+2226 NKGIQNLIDF

-2258 ALAKNNPITEALGID
+2258 ALAKNNPITEALGLD

-2281 EKRWDTEEYF
+2281 EKRWDTEDYF

-2305 AKEKAKAEEGVDVD
+2305 AKEKAKEVEGVDVD

-2324 QEALRAEMDGD
+2324 QAALRAEMDGD

-2346 TSGTPSNDPLAQ
+2346 TSGTPSNDPLTQ

-2363 FGRLSEDMTTLVA
+2363 FGRLSEDMTTLAA

-2454 ETESNESYFTTHNL
+2454 ETESNESYFTSHNL

-2476 EASSNLEDIKAKV
+2476 EASSNLENIKAKV

-2495 QFADFGIYSS
+2495 QYADFGIYSS

-2541 GLTEKQIQVNPTQ
+2541 GLTDKQIQVNPTQ
-2554 QDSIIDIVTN
+2554 QDGIIDIVTN
-2564 VTSVLGYKIDKALSF
+2564 VTSVIGYKIDKALSF

>member
-30 GLVGAAFVFS
+30 GLVGAAFAFS

-96 TVTADEQTDI
+96 TVTADKQTDI

-114 LNLQADA
+114 LNLQADT

-280 IISRNGKRDIIDV
+280 IVSRNGKRDIIDV

-327 EVSNT
+327 EVLNT

-372 NVQFKLGMANFQK
+372 NAQFKLGMANFQK

-413 GYNWHSANDDIV
+413 GYNWQSANDDIV
-425 HHSRIMSQYGVQQ
+425 HYGRLMNQYGVQQ

-459 GDNLYALRN
+459 GNNLYALRN
-468 TNIYQLSES
+468 ININQLSES

-537 KRRILRNIYVDQ
+537 KRRILRDIDVDQ
-549 VDNLDLLSVVKA
+549 VDNLDLLSVAKA
-561 ASDGKKINARLRDD
+561 AHDGKKINARLRDD

-590 EETIN
+590 EETVN

-630 KDMYTLEKYK
+630 KDMYTIEKYK

-655 RYKQDIGSAVFKKI
+655 RDKQDIGSAVFDKI
-669 QDTLDD
+669 QKTLDD

-687 GNSKD
+687 GNGKD
-692 IHYDYGKK
+692 IHFDFGKK

-724 GDLNGLMQGI
+724 GDLNGIMQGI

-742 ANSKLSQTTWLGKIT
+742 ANSKLSQTTFLGKIT

-765 NSTANDLSVA
+765 NTTDNDLSVA
-775 GSTLYKMVSRLSG
+775 GAYLYKMGHRLSG

-1080 DFTAFDHTTDNEY
+1080 DFTAFDHPTDNEY
-1093 VQSSDQ
+1093 VQSGDQ
-1099 QYSQQAPMYASAADY
+1099 QYAPQAPMYASAADY

-1169 RGRSK
+1169 RGKPK

-1239 TRQFWDAGVGGLGGE
+1239 TRQFWDAGIGGLGGE
-1254 TAEIGRRFLPEFSRR
+1254 TAEISRRFLPEFSRR
-1269 RRVNPLMNT
+1269 RRVNPLMND
-1278 MADQHAWLPEKFYM
+1278 AAEKYPWLPEKFYT
-1292 GDAYCISKNTMVEV
+1292 GDLMT
-1306 GNLDY
+1306 
-1311 LAADEVIENKSVI
+1311 
-1324 TDHTGQNTIVNKIVC
+1324 KI
-1339 RKIELKEKVYSIKVN
+1339 
-1354 SLFAFNY
+1354 
-1361 EFSENHP
+1361 
-1368 LLITESTNNT
+1368 
-1378 TKELSDYSLS
+1378 
-1388 YYNKANIILNA
+1388 
-1399 LKRGIN
+1399 
-1405 SKKILADIVNISI
+1405 
-1418 NDVCQLWKRMA
+1418 
-1429 QDDLIFDY
+1429 
-1437 KLDKYNIYLKNYKLY
+1437 
-1452 DINLLKNRLSWKK
+1452 
-1465 AKDVKVG
+1465 
-1472 NYVAYPIPESKD
+1472 
-1484 EEIVIDLGLLIPEY
+1484 
-1498 ISTEKYIYTSKVR
+1498 
-1511 NKQFIEIYEYL
+1511 
-1522 ENNGVP
+1522 
-1528 TFKRGER
+1528 
-1535 KLLLEKMGWNDK
+1535 
-1547 VYENVQAKFRNKKIL
+1547 
-1562 KRIPRKFVL
+1562 
-1571 TKQICYAF
+1571 
-1579 GLYLAEGWNNGCWVG
+1579 
-1594 MAHNVNERDYAYNA
+1594 
-1608 FLGFK
+1608 
-1613 QIDPYISFS
+1613 
-1622 FKRTDKTNGAY
+1622 
-1633 SGFGSSVIAELL
+1633 
-1645 NKLFNKGAYNKK
+1645 
-1657 MPEFFW
+1657 
-1663 NAKEECVLG
+1663 
-1672 LLEGYICG
+1672 
-1680 DGCNLITK
+1680 
-1688 SGYGSEIEKISVSSC
+1688 
-1703 NKKLLYQV
+1703 
-1711 RKLLLRFNIVGSI
+1711 
-1724 NIHNKEPKK
+1724 
-1733 NKINKYIV
+1733 
-1741 TSGIAYTLSIRGKKA
+1741 
-1756 SILSELLFGKSL
+1756 
-1768 LPINNKAKESSHY
+1768 
-1781 YINNGYLYLRIEDI
+1781 
-1795 KEIDTVK
+1795 
-1802 EVYGYQVNQ
+1802 
-1811 NNSFCVVG
+1811 
-1819 FATHNTKVIN
+1819 IN

-1849 FASDGYGA
+1849 FGAYGA

-2068 QLYGSGFASW
+2068 QLYGSGFSSW
-2078 EDIVDTMLVPTFEQS
+2078 EDIIDTMLVPTFEQS

-2116 ALDNVSKSR
+2116 TLDNVSKSR

-2171 NAFAMTTST
+2171 NAFAMATST

-2258 ALAKNNPITEALGID
+2258 ALTKNNPITEALGLD

-2363 FGRLSEDMTTLVA
+2363 FGRLSEDMTTLAA

-2534 NTVLSGI
+2534 NTVLSGV

-2554 QDSIIDIVTN
+2554 QDGIIDIVTN

>member
-30 GLVGAAFVFS
+30 GLVGAAFAFS

-96 TVTADEQTDI
+96 TVTADKQTDI

-121 EKHLQGLYH
+121 EKYLQGLYH

-217 QSVGGRGEKITE
+217 QSIGGRGEKITE

-241 LLEKHQAKKTG
+241 LLKKHQAKKTG
-252 EIHDFALA
+252 EIHDFAL
-260 DFVKQK
+260 DDYLKQK

-280 IISRNGKRDIIDV
+280 IVSRNGKRDIIDV

-312 FENAKYNDSTKYVDG
+312 FKNAKYNDSTKYVDG
-327 EVSNT
+327 EVLNT

-342 RGIVGDTLFGKLFGL
+342 KGIVGDTLAGKLFGL

-372 NVQFKLGMANFQK
+372 NAQFKLGMANFQK

-459 GDNLYALRN
+459 GNNLYALKN
-468 TNIYQLSES
+468 TNIDQLSES

-498 DLEKNTEKI
+498 ELEKNTEKI

-537 KRRILRNIYVDQ
+537 KRRILRNIDVDQ

-590 EETIN
+590 EETVN

-655 RYKQDIGSAVFKKI
+655 RDKQDIGSTVFKKI

-742 ANSKLSQTTWLGKIT
+742 ANSKLSQTTFLGKVT

-796 AFTGVVNNW
+796 ALTGVVNNVATRTVARV
-805 LTRGIAQFINIG
+805 LTFG

-822 HENATRSSLEI
+822 HENASRSSLEL

-1080 DFTAFDHTTDNEY
+1080 DFTAFDHPTDNEY
-1093 VQSSDQ
+1093 VQSGDQ

-1148 IYSGSSPYTNPNGMY
+1148 IYFGSSPYTNPNGMY

-1169 RGRSK
+1169 RGRPK

-1278 MADQHAWLPEKFYM
+1278 MADQHAWLPEKFFVG
-1292 GDAYCISKNTMVEV
+1292 GDPFT
-1306 GNLDY
+1306 
-1311 LAADEVIENKSVI
+1311 
-1324 TDHTGQNTIVNKIVC
+1324 KI
-1339 RKIELKEKVYSIKVN
+1339 
-1354 SLFAFNY
+1354 
-1361 EFSENHP
+1361 
-1368 LLITESTNNT
+1368 
-1378 TKELSDYSLS
+1378 
-1388 YYNKANIILNA
+1388 
-1399 LKRGIN
+1399 
-1405 SKKILADIVNISI
+1405 
-1418 NDVCQLWKRMA
+1418 
-1429 QDDLIFDY
+1429 
-1437 KLDKYNIYLKNYKLY
+1437 
-1452 DINLLKNRLSWKK
+1452 
-1465 AKDVKVG
+1465 
-1472 NYVAYPIPESKD
+1472 
-1484 EEIVIDLGLLIPEY
+1484 
-1498 ISTEKYIYTSKVR
+1498 
-1511 NKQFIEIYEYL
+1511 
-1522 ENNGVP
+1522 
-1528 TFKRGER
+1528 
-1535 KLLLEKMGWNDK
+1535 
-1547 VYENVQAKFRNKKIL
+1547 
-1562 KRIPRKFVL
+1562 
-1571 TKQICYAF
+1571 
-1579 GLYLAEGWNNGCWVG
+1579 
-1594 MAHNVNERDYAYNA
+1594 
-1608 FLGFK
+1608 
-1613 QIDPYISFS
+1613 
-1622 FKRTDKTNGAY
+1622 
-1633 SGFGSSVIAELL
+1633 
-1645 NKLFNKGAYNKK
+1645 
-1657 MPEFFW
+1657 
-1663 NAKEECVLG
+1663 
-1672 LLEGYICG
+1672 
-1680 DGCNLITK
+1680 
-1688 SGYGSEIEKISVSSC
+1688 
-1703 NKKLLYQV
+1703 
-1711 RKLLLRFNIVGSI
+1711 
-1724 NIHNKEPKK
+1724 
-1733 NKINKYIV
+1733 
-1741 TSGIAYTLSIRGKKA
+1741 
-1756 SILSELLFGKSL
+1756 
-1768 LPINNKAKESSHY
+1768 
-1781 YINNGYLYLRIEDI
+1781 
-1795 KEIDTVK
+1795 
-1802 EVYGYQVNQ
+1802 
-1811 NNSFCVVG
+1811 
-1819 FATHNTKVIN
+1819 IN
-1829 GEARLPGAGY
+1829 GEARLPGSGY

-2068 QLYGSGFASW
+2068 QLYGSGFSSW
-2078 EDIVDTMLVPTFEQS
+2078 EDIIDTMLVPTFEQS

-2171 NAFAMTTST
+2171 NAFAMATST

-2258 ALAKNNPITEALGID
+2258 ALAKNNPITEALGLD

-2363 FGRLSEDMTTLVA
+2363 FGRLSEDMTTLAA

-2554 QDSIIDIVTN
+2554 QDGIIDIVTN

>member
-30 GLVGAAFVFS
+30 GLVGAAFAFS

-83 NQALRGNFPKPSS
+83 NQALRGNFPRPSS
-96 TVTADEQTDI
+96 VVTADKQTDI
-106 LRDTFNRT
+106 IRDTANRI
-114 LNLQADA
+114 LNLQADV
-121 EKHLQGLYH
+121 EKYSQNLYH
-130 SQVIDSIAT
+130 AQVIDTIAT

-152 NMVDAINNIVPSQR
+152 NIVDAINSIVPSQR
-166 YDGTVGFS
+166 YEGSLGFS
-174 ERLKNTLRDVVMDG
+174 ERLKNTLRDVVIDG
-188 DSEHAIFDDTD
+188 ESEHAAFNDTD
-199 VALQAIQNLT
+199 VALRAIQNLT
-209 RKQSFEDW
+209 RKESLADW
-217 QSVGGRGEKITE
+217 QSVGSRGEKIVD
-229 NFIDN
+229 NFIEN
-234 QIRDIGE
+234 QIRDAGE
-241 LLEKHQAKKTG
+241 LLSKHQAKKTG
-252 EIHDFALA
+252 EVHDFALA
-260 DFVKQK
+260 DYLKEKQVN
-266 QADAAIDNGALDVP
+266 ASIDEGALDVP
-280 IISRNGKRDIIDV
+280 IVSRNGKRDIIDI

-300 RSDSRTAFLADL
+300 RNNDRTAFLADL
-312 FENAKYNDSTKYVDG
+312 LENAKYNDSTKYVDG
-327 EVSNT
+327 EILNT

-342 RGIVGDTLFGKLFGL
+342 RGIVGDTLVGKLFGL

-372 NVQFKLGMANFQK
+372 NAQFKLGMANFQK

-398 RQDLTTGKMEQMDIS
+398 RQDLTTGKMEEMDIS
-413 GYNWHSANDDIV
+413 GYNWQSANDDIV
-425 HHSRIMSQYGVQQ
+425 HYGRLMNQYGVQQ

-459 GDNLYALRN
+459 GNNLYALRN
-468 TNIYQLSES
+468 IDINQLSES

-507 VLDLAASKEG
+507 VLNLAASKEG

-537 KRRILRNIYVDQ
+537 KRRILRDIDVDQ
-549 VDNLDLLSVVKA
+549 VDNLDLLSVTKA
-561 ASDGKKINARLRDD
+561 ANDGKKINARLRDD

-590 EETIN
+590 EETVN

-630 KDMYTLEKYK
+630 KDMYTIEKYK

-655 RYKQDIGSAVFKKI
+655 RDKQDIGSAVFDKI
-669 QDTLDD
+669 QKTLDD
-675 SPEADRILGHYL
+675 SPEADKILGHYL
-687 GNSKD
+687 GNGKD
-692 IHYDYGKK
+692 IHFDFGKK

-724 GDLNGLMQGI
+724 GDLNGIMQGI
-734 SDSAKGLF
+734 SDFAKGLF
-742 ANSKLSQTTWLGKIT
+742 ANSKLSQTTFLGKIT

-765 NSTANDLSVA
+765 NTTGNDLSVA
-775 GSTLYKMVSRLSG
+775 GAYLYKMGHRLSG

-1080 DFTAFDHTTDNEY
+1080 DFTAFDHPTDNEY
-1093 VQSSDQ
+1093 VQSGDQ
-1099 QYSQQAPMYASAADY
+1099 QYAPQAPMYASAADY

-1119 PDGTVNPEVASLQP
+1119 PNGTVNPEVANLQP
-1133 VTSGTGSAISAMNNA
+1133 VTSGSGSAISAMNNA

-1169 RGRSK
+1169 RGRPK

-1278 MADQHAWLPEKFYM
+1278 MAEQHAWLPEKFFVG
-1292 GDAYCISKNTMVEV
+1292 GDPFT
-1306 GNLDY
+1306 
-1311 LAADEVIENKSVI
+1311 
-1324 TDHTGQNTIVNKIVC
+1324 KI
-1339 RKIELKEKVYSIKVN
+1339 
-1354 SLFAFNY
+1354 
-1361 EFSENHP
+1361 
-1368 LLITESTNNT
+1368 
-1378 TKELSDYSLS
+1378 
-1388 YYNKANIILNA
+1388 
-1399 LKRGIN
+1399 
-1405 SKKILADIVNISI
+1405 
-1418 NDVCQLWKRMA
+1418 
-1429 QDDLIFDY
+1429 
-1437 KLDKYNIYLKNYKLY
+1437 
-1452 DINLLKNRLSWKK
+1452 
-1465 AKDVKVG
+1465 
-1472 NYVAYPIPESKD
+1472 
-1484 EEIVIDLGLLIPEY
+1484 
-1498 ISTEKYIYTSKVR
+1498 
-1511 NKQFIEIYEYL
+1511 
-1522 ENNGVP
+1522 
-1528 TFKRGER
+1528 
-1535 KLLLEKMGWNDK
+1535 
-1547 VYENVQAKFRNKKIL
+1547 
-1562 KRIPRKFVL
+1562 
-1571 TKQICYAF
+1571 
-1579 GLYLAEGWNNGCWVG
+1579 
-1594 MAHNVNERDYAYNA
+1594 
-1608 FLGFK
+1608 
-1613 QIDPYISFS
+1613 
-1622 FKRTDKTNGAY
+1622 
-1633 SGFGSSVIAELL
+1633 
-1645 NKLFNKGAYNKK
+1645 
-1657 MPEFFW
+1657 
-1663 NAKEECVLG
+1663 
-1672 LLEGYICG
+1672 
-1680 DGCNLITK
+1680 
-1688 SGYGSEIEKISVSSC
+1688 
-1703 NKKLLYQV
+1703 
-1711 RKLLLRFNIVGSI
+1711 
-1724 NIHNKEPKK
+1724 
-1733 NKINKYIV
+1733 
-1741 TSGIAYTLSIRGKKA
+1741 
-1756 SILSELLFGKSL
+1756 
-1768 LPINNKAKESSHY
+1768 
-1781 YINNGYLYLRIEDI
+1781 
-1795 KEIDTVK
+1795 
-1802 EVYGYQVNQ
+1802 
-1811 NNSFCVVG
+1811 
-1819 FATHNTKVIN
+1819 IN

-2041 LVTHAQIPILHS
+2041 LLTHAQIPILHS

-2171 NAFAMTTST
+2171 NAFAMATST

-2204 DKFISDESSI
+2204 DKLISDESSI

-2258 ALAKNNPITEALGID
+2258 ALAKNNPITEALGFD

-2363 FGRLSEDMTTLVA
+2363 FGRLSEDMTTLAA

-2554 QDSIIDIVTN
+2554 QDGIIDIVTN

>member
-1 MADDYLFKGI
+1 MADDYLYKGV

-30 GLVGAAFVFS
+30 GLVGAAFAFS

-61 RLSKITDDGANAI
+61 RLSRITDDGANAL

-96 TVTADEQTDI
+96 VVTADKQTDI

-114 LNLQADA
+114 LNLEADA
-121 EKHLQGLYH
+121 EKYSQNLYH
-130 SQVIDSIAT
+130 AQVIDSMAT
-139 DFKDAGVNQATID
+139 DFKAAGVNQATID
-152 NMVDAINNIVPSQR
+152 NMVDAINEMAPSQR
-166 YDGTVGFS
+166 YDGTLGFS
-174 ERLKNTLRDVVMDG
+174 ERLKNTLRDVVTGG
-188 DSEHAIFDDTD
+188 DSEHAAFNDTD
-199 VALQAIQNLT
+199 IALRAIENLS
-209 RKQSFEDW
+209 RKESLQDW
-217 QSVGGRGEKITE
+217 QSAGGRGEKIAE
-229 NFIDN
+229 NFIEN
-234 QIRDIGE
+234 QLKDIGE

-252 EIHDFALA
+252 EIHDFSLD
-260 DFVKQK
+260 DFVKEK
-266 QADAAIDNGALDVP
+266 QTNAAIDDGALDVP
-280 IISRNGKRDIIDV
+280 LVSSKGKRDIIGFE
-293 DNALDKI
+293 NALDRV
-300 RSDSRTAFLADL
+300 RSDEKTAFLADL

-327 EVSNT
+327 EVLNT
-332 PNLDKIKSEA
+332 PNLDKLKQDIK
-342 RGIVGDTLFGKLFGL
+342 GLGKDTLVGKLFGI
-357 DDLSPRNQLGVDVYS
+357 DDLSPRNQLGIDVYS
-372 NVQFKLGMANFQK
+372 NAQFKLGMANFQK

-398 RQDLTTGKMEQMDIS
+398 RQDLTTGKMEEMDIS
-413 GYNWHSANDDIV
+413 GYNWHAANDDIV
-425 HHSRIMSQYGVQQ
+425 HYGRQMNQYGIQQ

-446 GRSEGAKRLTDVD
+446 GRTAGAKHITDID
-459 GDNLYALRN
+459 GNNLYALRKMDIDN
-468 TNIYQLSES
+468 LNES

-498 DLEKNTEKI
+498 SLEKNTEKI

-537 KRRILRNIYVDQ
+537 KRRILRDIDVDQ
-549 VDNLDLLSVVKA
+549 VDNLDLLSVTKA
-561 ASDGKKINARLRDD
+561 AKEGKKINARLRDD

-590 EETIN
+590 EETVN

-630 KDMYTLEKYK
+630 KDMYTIEKYK
-640 KESGINVIKDRHNFN
+640 KESGINTIKDRHNFN
-655 RYKQDIGSAVFKKI
+655 RDKQDIGSAVFKKI
-669 QDTLDD
+669 KDTLDD

-687 GNSKD
+687 GNEKD
-692 IHYDYGKK
+692 IHFDFGKK

-712 LDVKKIITSWNS
+712 LDVKKMITSWNS

-742 ANSKLSQTTWLGKIT
+742 ANAKLSQTTFLGKIT

-765 NSTANDLSVA
+765 NTTGNDLSVA
-775 GSTLYKMVSRLSG
+775 GAFLFKMGNRLSE
-788 GLNMLDPG
+788 GLNLVDPG
-796 AFTGVVNNW
+796 AFAGVANNW
-805 LTRGIAQFINIG
+805 LTRGIGRFFRLG

-822 HENATRSSLEI
+822 HENATRSTLEI
-833 IDKLLFKRV
+833 FDKLLFKRV

-935 SSNEFRGS
+935 SANEFRGS

-1062 QSQDTR
+1062 QSQDNR

-1080 DFTAFDHTTDNEY
+1080 DFTAFDHPTDIEY
-1093 VQSSDQ
+1093 VQSGDQ

-1119 PDGTVNPEVASLQP
+1119 PDGTVNPEVANLQP

-1148 IYSGSSPYTNPNGMY
+1148 IYSGSSPYTNPAGMY
-1163 IQQRVR
+1163 IQQRIK
-1169 RGRSK
+1169 RGKYK
-1174 GSLEEILNNA
+1174 GSIEDILNNA

-1215 YIGSSVFGR
+1215 YMASSAFGR

-1239 TRQFWDAGVGGLGGE
+1239 TRQFWDAGIGGLGGE
-1254 TAEIGRRFLPEFSRR
+1254 TAEISRRFLPEFSRR

-1278 MADQHAWLPEKFYM
+1278 MADQYAWLPEKFF
-1292 GDAYCISKNTMVEV
+1292 
-1306 GNLDY
+1306 
-1311 LAADEVIENKSVI
+1311 
-1324 TDHTGQNTIVNKIVC
+1324 TG
-1339 RKIELKEKVYSIKVN
+1339 
-1354 SLFAFNY
+1354 
-1361 EFSENHP
+1361 
-1368 LLITESTNNT
+1368 
-1378 TKELSDYSLS
+1378 
-1388 YYNKANIILNA
+1388 
-1399 LKRGIN
+1399 
-1405 SKKILADIVNISI
+1405 
-1418 NDVCQLWKRMA
+1418 
-1429 QDDLIFDY
+1429 
-1437 KLDKYNIYLKNYKLY
+1437 
-1452 DINLLKNRLSWKK
+1452 
-1465 AKDVKVG
+1465 
-1472 NYVAYPIPESKD
+1472 
-1484 EEIVIDLGLLIPEY
+1484 
-1498 ISTEKYIYTSKVR
+1498 
-1511 NKQFIEIYEYL
+1511 
-1522 ENNGVP
+1522 
-1528 TFKRGER
+1528 
-1535 KLLLEKMGWNDK
+1535 
-1547 VYENVQAKFRNKKIL
+1547 
-1562 KRIPRKFVL
+1562 
-1571 TKQICYAF
+1571 
-1579 GLYLAEGWNNGCWVG
+1579 
-1594 MAHNVNERDYAYNA
+1594 
-1608 FLGFK
+1608 
-1613 QIDPYISFS
+1613 DPY
-1622 FKRTDKTNGAY
+1622 T
-1633 SGFGSSVIAELL
+1633 
-1645 NKLFNKGAYNKK
+1645 KL
-1657 MPEFFW
+1657 
-1663 NAKEECVLG
+1663 V
-1672 LLEGYICG
+1672 
-1680 DGCNLITK
+1680 
-1688 SGYGSEIEKISVSSC
+1688 
-1703 NKKLLYQV
+1703 
-1711 RKLLLRFNIVGSI
+1711 
-1724 NIHNKEPKK
+1724 
-1733 NKINKYIV
+1733 
-1741 TSGIAYTLSIRGKKA
+1741 
-1756 SILSELLFGKSL
+1756 
-1768 LPINNKAKESSHY
+1768 
-1781 YINNGYLYLRIEDI
+1781 
-1795 KEIDTVK
+1795 
-1802 EVYGYQVNQ
+1802 
-1811 NNSFCVVG
+1811 
-1819 FATHNTKVIN
+1819 N

-1849 FASDGYGA
+1849 FGTYGA

-1869 NSPEYK
+1869 NSAQYK

-1917 TTVSQDGHIEEVLS
+1917 TTVSQEGHIEEVLS

-1982 DNPDAP
+1982 DNPNAP

-2041 LVTHAQIPILHS
+2041 LITHAQIPILHS

-2068 QLYGSGFASW
+2068 QLYGSGFSSW
-2078 EDIVDTMLVPTFEQS
+2078 ESIIDTMLVPTFEQS

-2109 YKGINSR
+2109 YK
-2116 ALDNVSKSR
+2116 ALNNRTLEGASKSR

-2171 NAFAMTTST
+2171 NTFAMATST
-2180 DDPMYATYAWG
+2180 DDPIYSTYAWG
-2191 RMGYDIGSHLNLF
+2191 RMGYDIGSHLNLL
-2204 DKFISDESSI
+2204 DKFVSDESSI
-2214 GRFAEHLFGSVD
+2214 GRFAEHFLGNVD
-2226 NKGIESLVDF
+2226 NKGIENLIDF

-2258 ALAKNNPITEALGID
+2258 ALAKNNPITEALGLD

-2281 EKRWDTEEYF
+2281 EKRWDTEDYF

-2305 AKEKAKAEEGVDVD
+2305 AKEKAKEVEGVDVD

-2324 QEALRAEMDGD
+2324 QAALRAEMDGD

-2363 FGRLSEDMTTLVA
+2363 FGRLSEDMTTLAA

-2454 ETESNESYFTTHNL
+2454 ETESNESYFTSHNL

-2476 EASSNLEDIKAKV
+2476 EASSNLENIKAKV

-2495 QFADFGIYSS
+2495 QYADFGIYSS

-2541 GLTEKQIQVNPTQ
+2541 GLTDKQIQVNPTQ
-2554 QDSIIDIVTN
+2554 QDGIIDIVTN
-2564 VTSVLGYKIDKALSF
+2564 VTSVIGYKIDKALSF

>member
-30 GLVGAAFVFS
+30 GLVGAAFAFS

-83 NQALRGNFPKPSS
+83 NQALRGNFPRPSS
-96 TVTADEQTDI
+96 VVTADKQTDI
-106 LRDTFNRT
+106 IRDAANRI

-121 EKHLQGLYH
+121 EKYSQNLYH
-130 SQVIDSIAT
+130 AQVIDTIAT

-152 NMVDAINNIVPSQR
+152 NMVDAINSIAPSQR
-166 YDGTVGFS
+166 YDGSLGFS

-188 DSEHAIFDDTD
+188 ESEHAAFDDTD
-199 VALQAIQNLT
+199 VALRAIQNLT
-209 RKQSFEDW
+209 RKESLADW
-217 QSVGGRGEKITE
+217 QSVGSRGEKIVD
-229 NFIDN
+229 NFIEN
-234 QIRDIGE
+234 QIRNAGE
-241 LLEKHQAKKTG
+241 LLSKHQAKKTG
-252 EIHDFALA
+252 EVHDFALA
-260 DFVKQK
+260 DYLKEKQVN
-266 QADAAIDNGALDVP
+266 ASIDEGALDVP
-280 IISRNGKRDIIDV
+280 IVSRNGKRDIIDI

-300 RSDSRTAFLADL
+300 RSNDRTAFLADL
-312 FENAKYNDSTKYVDG
+312 LENAKYNDSTKYVDG
-327 EVSNT
+327 EILNT

-342 RGIVGDTLFGKLFGL
+342 RGIVGDTLVGKLFGL

-372 NVQFKLGMANFQK
+372 NAQFKLGMANFQK

-398 RQDLTTGKMEQMDIS
+398 RQDLTTGKMEEMDIS
-413 GYNWHSANDDIV
+413 GYNWQSANDDIV
-425 HHSRIMSQYGVQQ
+425 HYGRLMNQYGVQQ

-459 GDNLYALRN
+459 GNNLYALRN
-468 TNIYQLSES
+468 IDINQLSES

-537 KRRILRNIYVDQ
+537 KRRILRNIDVDQ

-590 EETIN
+590 EETVN

-630 KDMYTLEKYK
+630 KDMYTIEKYK

-655 RYKQDIGSAVFKKI
+655 RDKQDIGSAVFDKI
-669 QDTLDD
+669 QRTLDD

-687 GNSKD
+687 GNGKD
-692 IHYDYGKK
+692 IHFDFGKK

-724 GDLNGLMQGI
+724 GDLNGIMQGI

-742 ANSKLSQTTWLGKIT
+742 ANSKLSQTTFLGKIT

-765 NSTANDLSVA
+765 NTTGNDLSVA
-775 GSTLYKMVSRLSG
+775 GAYLYKMGHRLSG

-1080 DFTAFDHTTDNEY
+1080 DFTAFDHPTDNEY
-1093 VQSSDQ
+1093 VQSGDQ
-1099 QYSQQAPMYASAADY
+1099 QYAPQAPMYASAADY

-1169 RGRSK
+1169 RGKPK

-1239 TRQFWDAGVGGLGGE
+1239 TRQFWDAGIGGLGGE
-1254 TAEIGRRFLPEFSRR
+1254 TAEISRRFLPEFSRR
-1269 RRVNPLMNT
+1269 RRVNPLMND
-1278 MADQHAWLPEKFYM
+1278 AAEKYPWLPEKFYT
-1292 GDAYCISKNTMVEV
+1292 GDLMT
-1306 GNLDY
+1306 
-1311 LAADEVIENKSVI
+1311 
-1324 TDHTGQNTIVNKIVC
+1324 KI
-1339 RKIELKEKVYSIKVN
+1339 
-1354 SLFAFNY
+1354 
-1361 EFSENHP
+1361 
-1368 LLITESTNNT
+1368 
-1378 TKELSDYSLS
+1378 
-1388 YYNKANIILNA
+1388 
-1399 LKRGIN
+1399 
-1405 SKKILADIVNISI
+1405 
-1418 NDVCQLWKRMA
+1418 
-1429 QDDLIFDY
+1429 
-1437 KLDKYNIYLKNYKLY
+1437 
-1452 DINLLKNRLSWKK
+1452 
-1465 AKDVKVG
+1465 
-1472 NYVAYPIPESKD
+1472 
-1484 EEIVIDLGLLIPEY
+1484 
-1498 ISTEKYIYTSKVR
+1498 
-1511 NKQFIEIYEYL
+1511 
-1522 ENNGVP
+1522 
-1528 TFKRGER
+1528 
-1535 KLLLEKMGWNDK
+1535 
-1547 VYENVQAKFRNKKIL
+1547 
-1562 KRIPRKFVL
+1562 
-1571 TKQICYAF
+1571 
-1579 GLYLAEGWNNGCWVG
+1579 
-1594 MAHNVNERDYAYNA
+1594 
-1608 FLGFK
+1608 
-1613 QIDPYISFS
+1613 
-1622 FKRTDKTNGAY
+1622 
-1633 SGFGSSVIAELL
+1633 
-1645 NKLFNKGAYNKK
+1645 
-1657 MPEFFW
+1657 
-1663 NAKEECVLG
+1663 
-1672 LLEGYICG
+1672 
-1680 DGCNLITK
+1680 
-1688 SGYGSEIEKISVSSC
+1688 
-1703 NKKLLYQV
+1703 
-1711 RKLLLRFNIVGSI
+1711 
-1724 NIHNKEPKK
+1724 
-1733 NKINKYIV
+1733 
-1741 TSGIAYTLSIRGKKA
+1741 
-1756 SILSELLFGKSL
+1756 
-1768 LPINNKAKESSHY
+1768 
-1781 YINNGYLYLRIEDI
+1781 
-1795 KEIDTVK
+1795 
-1802 EVYGYQVNQ
+1802 
-1811 NNSFCVVG
+1811 
-1819 FATHNTKVIN
+1819 IN

-1849 FASDGYGA
+1849 FGAYGA

-2068 QLYGSGFASW
+2068 QLYGSGFSSW
-2078 EDIVDTMLVPTFEQS
+2078 EDIIDTMLVPTFEQS

-2116 ALDNVSKSR
+2116 TLDNVSKSR

-2171 NAFAMTTST
+2171 NAFAMATST

-2258 ALAKNNPITEALGID
+2258 ALAKNNPITESLGLD

-2363 FGRLSEDMTTLVA
+2363 FGRLSEDMTTLAA

-2554 QDSIIDIVTN
+2554 QDGIIDIVTN

>member
-30 GLVGAAFVFS
+30 GLVGAAFAFS

-96 TVTADEQTDI
+96 VVTADKQTDI
-106 LRDTFNRT
+106 IRDTANRI

-121 EKHLQGLYH
+121 EEYSQNLYH
-130 SQVIDSIAT
+130 AQVIDTIAT

-152 NMVDAINNIVPSQR
+152 NMVDAINSIVPSQR
-166 YDGTVGFS
+166 YDGSLGFS

-188 DSEHAIFDDTD
+188 ESEHAAFDDTD
-199 VALQAIQNLT
+199 VALRAIQNLT
-209 RKQSFEDW
+209 RKESLADW
-217 QSVGGRGEKITE
+217 QSVGSRGEKIVD
-229 NFIDN
+229 NFIEN
-234 QIRDIGE
+234 QIRDAGE
-241 LLEKHQAKKTG
+241 LLSKHQAKKTG
-252 EIHDFALA
+252 EVHDFAFA
-260 DFVKQK
+260 DYLKEKQVN
-266 QADAAIDNGALDVP
+266 ASIDEGALDVP
-280 IISRNGKRDIIDV
+280 IVSRNGKRDIIDI
-293 DNALDKI
+293 DNAIDKI
-300 RSDSRTAFLADL
+300 RSNDRTAFLADL
-312 FENAKYNDSTKYVDG
+312 LENAKYNNSTKYVDG
-327 EVSNT
+327 EILNT

-342 RGIVGDTLFGKLFGL
+342 RGIVGDTLVGKLFGL

-372 NVQFKLGMANFQK
+372 NAQFKLGMANFQK

-398 RQDLTTGKMEQMDIS
+398 RQDLTTGKMEEMDIS
-413 GYNWHSANDDIV
+413 GYNWQSANDDIV
-425 HHSRIMSQYGVQQ
+425 HYGRLMNQYGVQQ

-459 GDNLYALRN
+459 GNNLYALRN
-468 TNIYQLSES
+468 IDINQLSES

-486 YSHARAVQSIDI
+486 YSYARAVQSIDI

-537 KRRILRNIYVDQ
+537 KRRILRDIDVDQ

-590 EETIN
+590 EETVN

-630 KDMYTLEKYK
+630 KDMYTIEKYK

-655 RYKQDIGSAVFKKI
+655 RDKQDIGSAVFDKI
-669 QDTLDD
+669 QRTLDD

-687 GNSKD
+687 GNGKD
-692 IHYDYGKK
+692 IHFDFGKK

-724 GDLNGLMQGI
+724 GDLNGIMQGI

-742 ANSKLSQTTWLGKIT
+742 ANSKLSQTTFLGKIT

-765 NSTANDLSVA
+765 NTTGNDLSVA
-775 GSTLYKMVSRLSG
+775 GAYLYKMGHRLSG

-1080 DFTAFDHTTDNEY
+1080 DFTAFDHPTDNEY
-1093 VQSSDQ
+1093 VQSGDQ

-1148 IYSGSSPYTNPNGMY
+1148 IYSGSSSYTNPNGMY

-1169 RGRSK
+1169 RGRPK

-1206 SRLLTGIYG
+1206 LRLLTGIYG

-1239 TRQFWDAGVGGLGGE
+1239 TRQFWDAGIGGLGGE

-1292 GDAYCISKNTMVEV
+1292 GDAY
-1306 GNLDY
+1306 
-1311 LAADEVIENKSVI
+1311 
-1324 TDHTGQNTIVNKIVC
+1324 
-1339 RKIELKEKVYSIKVN
+1339 
-1354 SLFAFNY
+1354 
-1361 EFSENHP
+1361 
-1368 LLITESTNNT
+1368 
-1378 TKELSDYSLS
+1378 
-1388 YYNKANIILNA
+1388 
-1399 LKRGIN
+1399 
-1405 SKKILADIVNISI
+1405 
-1418 NDVCQLWKRMA
+1418 
-1429 QDDLIFDY
+1429 
-1437 KLDKYNIYLKNYKLY
+1437 
-1452 DINLLKNRLSWKK
+1452 
-1465 AKDVKVG
+1465 
-1472 NYVAYPIPESKD
+1472 
-1484 EEIVIDLGLLIPEY
+1484 
-1498 ISTEKYIYTSKVR
+1498 
-1511 NKQFIEIYEYL
+1511 
-1522 ENNGVP
+1522 
-1528 TFKRGER
+1528 
-1535 KLLLEKMGWNDK
+1535 
-1547 VYENVQAKFRNKKIL
+1547 
-1562 KRIPRKFVL
+1562 
-1571 TKQICYAF
+1571 
-1579 GLYLAEGWNNGCWVG
+1579 
-1594 MAHNVNERDYAYNA
+1594 
-1608 FLGFK
+1608 
-1613 QIDPYISFS
+1613 
-1622 FKRTDKTNGAY
+1622 
-1633 SGFGSSVIAELL
+1633 
-1645 NKLFNKGAYNKK
+1645 
-1657 MPEFFW
+1657 
-1663 NAKEECVLG
+1663 
-1672 LLEGYICG
+1672 
-1680 DGCNLITK
+1680 
-1688 SGYGSEIEKISVSSC
+1688 
-1703 NKKLLYQV
+1703 
-1711 RKLLLRFNIVGSI
+1711 
-1724 NIHNKEPKK
+1724 
-1733 NKINKYIV
+1733 
-1741 TSGIAYTLSIRGKKA
+1741 
-1756 SILSELLFGKSL
+1756 
-1768 LPINNKAKESSHY
+1768 
-1781 YINNGYLYLRIEDI
+1781 
-1795 KEIDTVK
+1795 
-1802 EVYGYQVNQ
+1802 
-1811 NNSFCVVG
+1811 
-1819 FATHNTKVIN
+1819 TKVIN

-2068 QLYGSGFASW
+2068 QLYGSGFSSW
-2078 EDIVDTMLVPTFEQS
+2078 ENIIDTMLVPTFEQS

-2116 ALDNVSKSR
+2116 TLDNVSKSR

-2171 NAFAMTTST
+2171 NAFAMATST

-2191 RMGYDIGSHLNLF
+2191 RMGYDIGSYLNLF
-2204 DKFISDESSI
+2204 DKFVSDESSI

-2258 ALAKNNPITEALGID
+2258 ALAKNNPITEALGLD

-2363 FGRLSEDMTTLVA
+2363 FGRLSEDMTTLAA

-2554 QDSIIDIVTN
+2554 QDGIIDIVTN

>member
-83 NQALRGNFPKPSS
+83 NQALRGNFPRPSS
-96 TVTADEQTDI
+96 VVTADKQTDI
-106 LRDTFNRT
+106 IRDTANRI

-121 EKHLQGLYH
+121 EKYSQNLYH
-130 SQVIDSIAT
+130 AQVIDTIAT

-152 NMVDAINNIVPSQR
+152 NMVDAINSIAPSQR
-166 YDGTVGFS
+166 YDGSLGFS
-174 ERLKNTLRDVVMDG
+174 ERLKNTLRDAVMDG
-188 DSEHAIFDDTD
+188 ESEHAAFDDTD
-199 VALQAIQNLT
+199 VALRAIQNLT
-209 RKQSFEDW
+209 RKESLADW
-217 QSVGGRGEKITE
+217 QSVGSRGEKTVD
-229 NFIDN
+229 NFIEN
-234 QIRDIGE
+234 QIRDAGE
-241 LLEKHQAKKTG
+241 LLSKHQAKKTG
-252 EIHDFALA
+252 EVHDFALA
-260 DFVKQK
+260 DYLKEKQVN
-266 QADAAIDNGALDVP
+266 ASIDEGALDVP
-280 IISRNGKRDIIDV
+280 IVSRNGKRDIIDI

-300 RSDSRTAFLADL
+300 RSNDRTAFLADL
-312 FENAKYNDSTKYVDG
+312 LENAKYNDSIKYVDG
-327 EVSNT
+327 ELLNT

-342 RGIVGDTLFGKLFGL
+342 RGIVGDTLVGKLFGL

-372 NVQFKLGMANFQK
+372 NAQFKLGMANFQK

-398 RQDLTTGKMEQMDIS
+398 RQDLTTGKMEEMDIS
-413 GYNWHSANDDIV
+413 GYNWQSANDDIV
-425 HHSRIMSQYGVQQ
+425 HYGRLMNQYGVQQ

-459 GDNLYALRN
+459 GNNLYALI
-468 TNIYQLSES
+468 NIDINQLSES

-537 KRRILRNIYVDQ
+537 KRRILRDIDVDQ

-590 EETIN
+590 EETVN

-630 KDMYTLEKYK
+630 KDMYTIEKYK

-655 RYKQDIGSAVFKKI
+655 RDKQDIGSAVFDKI
-669 QDTLDD
+669 QKTLDD

-687 GNSKD
+687 GNGKD
-692 IHYDYGKK
+692 IHFDFGKK

-724 GDLNGLMQGI
+724 GDLNGIMQGI

-742 ANSKLSQTTWLGKIT
+742 ANSKLSQTTFLGKIT

-765 NSTANDLSVA
+765 NTTGNDLSVA
-775 GSTLYKMVSRLSG
+775 GAYLYKMGHRLSG

-1080 DFTAFDHTTDNEY
+1080 DFTAFDHPTDNEY
-1093 VQSSDQ
+1093 VQSGDQ

-1148 IYSGSSPYTNPNGMY
+1148 IYSGSFPYTNPNGMY

-1169 RGRSK
+1169 RGRPK

-1239 TRQFWDAGVGGLGGE
+1239 TRQFWDAGIGGLGGE
-1254 TAEIGRRFLPEFSRR
+1254 TAEISRRFLPEFSRR
-1269 RRVNPLMNT
+1269 RRVNPLMND
-1278 MADQHAWLPEKFYM
+1278 AAEKYPWLPEKFYT
-1292 GDAYCISKNTMVEV
+1292 GDLMT
-1306 GNLDY
+1306 
-1311 LAADEVIENKSVI
+1311 
-1324 TDHTGQNTIVNKIVC
+1324 KI
-1339 RKIELKEKVYSIKVN
+1339 
-1354 SLFAFNY
+1354 
-1361 EFSENHP
+1361 
-1368 LLITESTNNT
+1368 
-1378 TKELSDYSLS
+1378 
-1388 YYNKANIILNA
+1388 
-1399 LKRGIN
+1399 
-1405 SKKILADIVNISI
+1405 
-1418 NDVCQLWKRMA
+1418 
-1429 QDDLIFDY
+1429 
-1437 KLDKYNIYLKNYKLY
+1437 
-1452 DINLLKNRLSWKK
+1452 
-1465 AKDVKVG
+1465 
-1472 NYVAYPIPESKD
+1472 
-1484 EEIVIDLGLLIPEY
+1484 
-1498 ISTEKYIYTSKVR
+1498 
-1511 NKQFIEIYEYL
+1511 
-1522 ENNGVP
+1522 
-1528 TFKRGER
+1528 
-1535 KLLLEKMGWNDK
+1535 
-1547 VYENVQAKFRNKKIL
+1547 
-1562 KRIPRKFVL
+1562 
-1571 TKQICYAF
+1571 
-1579 GLYLAEGWNNGCWVG
+1579 
-1594 MAHNVNERDYAYNA
+1594 
-1608 FLGFK
+1608 
-1613 QIDPYISFS
+1613 
-1622 FKRTDKTNGAY
+1622 
-1633 SGFGSSVIAELL
+1633 
-1645 NKLFNKGAYNKK
+1645 
-1657 MPEFFW
+1657 
-1663 NAKEECVLG
+1663 
-1672 LLEGYICG
+1672 
-1680 DGCNLITK
+1680 
-1688 SGYGSEIEKISVSSC
+1688 
-1703 NKKLLYQV
+1703 
-1711 RKLLLRFNIVGSI
+1711 
-1724 NIHNKEPKK
+1724 
-1733 NKINKYIV
+1733 
-1741 TSGIAYTLSIRGKKA
+1741 
-1756 SILSELLFGKSL
+1756 
-1768 LPINNKAKESSHY
+1768 
-1781 YINNGYLYLRIEDI
+1781 
-1795 KEIDTVK
+1795 
-1802 EVYGYQVNQ
+1802 
-1811 NNSFCVVG
+1811 
-1819 FATHNTKVIN
+1819 IN

-1849 FASDGYGA
+1849 FGAYGA

-1972 TMRIDDEERT
+1972 MMRIDDEERT
-1982 DNPDAP
+1982 DNSDAP

-2068 QLYGSGFASW
+2068 QLYGSGFSSW
-2078 EDIVDTMLVPTFEQS
+2078 EDIIDTMLVPTFEQS

-2116 ALDNVSKSR
+2116 TLDNVSKSR

-2171 NAFAMTTST
+2171 NAFAMATST

-2214 GRFAEHLFGSVD
+2214 GRFAEHLFSSVD

-2258 ALAKNNPITEALGID
+2258 ALAKNNPITEALGLD
-2273 HVYTPDNV
+2273 HVYILDNV

-2363 FGRLSEDMTTLVA
+2363 FGRLSEDMTTLAA

-2554 QDSIIDIVTN
+2554 QDGIIDIVTN

>member
-30 GLVGAAFVFS
+30 GLVGAAFAFS

-83 NQALRGNFPKPSS
+83 NQALRGNFPRPSS
-96 TVTADEQTDI
+96 VVTADKQTDI
-106 LRDTFNRT
+106 IRDTANRI

-121 EKHLQGLYH
+121 EKYSQNLYH
-130 SQVIDSIAT
+130 AQVIDTIAT

-152 NMVDAINNIVPSQR
+152 NMVDAINSIAPSQR
-166 YDGTVGFS
+166 YDGSLGFS

-188 DSEHAIFDDTD
+188 ESEHAAFNDTD
-199 VALQAIQNLT
+199 VALRAIQNLT
-209 RKQSFEDW
+209 RKESLADW
-217 QSVGGRGEKITE
+217 QSVGSRGEKIVD
-229 NFIDN
+229 NFIEN
-234 QIRDIGE
+234 QIRDAGE
-241 LLEKHQAKKTG
+241 LLSKHQAKKTG
-252 EIHDFALA
+252 EVHDFALA
-260 DFVKQK
+260 DYLKEKQVN
-266 QADAAIDNGALDVP
+266 ASIDEGALDVP
-280 IISRNGKRDIIDV
+280 IVSRNGKRDIIDI

-300 RSDSRTAFLADL
+300 RSNDRTAFLADL
-312 FENAKYNDSTKYVDG
+312 LENAKYNDSTKYVDG
-327 EVSNT
+327 EILNT

-342 RGIVGDTLFGKLFGL
+342 RGIVGDTLVGKLFGL

-372 NVQFKLGMANFQK
+372 NAQFKLGMANFQK

-398 RQDLTTGKMEQMDIS
+398 RQDLTTGKMEEMDIS
-413 GYNWHSANDDIV
+413 GYNWQSANDDIV
-425 HHSRIMSQYGVQQ
+425 HYGRLMNQYGVQQ

-459 GDNLYALRN
+459 GNNLYALRN
-468 TNIYQLSES
+468 IDINQLSES

-522 LSKIRDVYHAKSESA
+522 LSKIRDVYHAKNESA
-537 KRRILRNIYVDQ
+537 KRRILRDIDVDQ
-549 VDNLDLLSVVKA
+549 VDNLDLLSVTKA
-561 ASDGKKINARLRDD
+561 AHDGKKINARLRDD

-590 EETIN
+590 EETVN

-630 KDMYTLEKYK
+630 KDVYTLEKYK

-655 RYKQDIGSAVFKKI
+655 RDKQDIGSAVFKKI

-796 AFTGVVNNW
+796 ALTGVVNNW

-885 TDAFK
+885 TDVFK

-1080 DFTAFDHTTDNEY
+1080 DFTAFDHPTDNEY
-1093 VQSSDQ
+1093 VQSGDQ
-1099 QYSQQAPMYASAADY
+1099 QYASQAPMYASAADY

-1169 RGRSK
+1169 RGRPK

-1292 GDAYCISKNTMVEV
+1292 GDAY
-1306 GNLDY
+1306 
-1311 LAADEVIENKSVI
+1311 
-1324 TDHTGQNTIVNKIVC
+1324 
-1339 RKIELKEKVYSIKVN
+1339 
-1354 SLFAFNY
+1354 
-1361 EFSENHP
+1361 
-1368 LLITESTNNT
+1368 
-1378 TKELSDYSLS
+1378 
-1388 YYNKANIILNA
+1388 
-1399 LKRGIN
+1399 
-1405 SKKILADIVNISI
+1405 
-1418 NDVCQLWKRMA
+1418 
-1429 QDDLIFDY
+1429 
-1437 KLDKYNIYLKNYKLY
+1437 
-1452 DINLLKNRLSWKK
+1452 
-1465 AKDVKVG
+1465 
-1472 NYVAYPIPESKD
+1472 
-1484 EEIVIDLGLLIPEY
+1484 
-1498 ISTEKYIYTSKVR
+1498 
-1511 NKQFIEIYEYL
+1511 
-1522 ENNGVP
+1522 
-1528 TFKRGER
+1528 
-1535 KLLLEKMGWNDK
+1535 
-1547 VYENVQAKFRNKKIL
+1547 
-1562 KRIPRKFVL
+1562 
-1571 TKQICYAF
+1571 
-1579 GLYLAEGWNNGCWVG
+1579 
-1594 MAHNVNERDYAYNA
+1594 
-1608 FLGFK
+1608 
-1613 QIDPYISFS
+1613 
-1622 FKRTDKTNGAY
+1622 
-1633 SGFGSSVIAELL
+1633 
-1645 NKLFNKGAYNKK
+1645 
-1657 MPEFFW
+1657 
-1663 NAKEECVLG
+1663 
-1672 LLEGYICG
+1672 
-1680 DGCNLITK
+1680 
-1688 SGYGSEIEKISVSSC
+1688 
-1703 NKKLLYQV
+1703 
-1711 RKLLLRFNIVGSI
+1711 
-1724 NIHNKEPKK
+1724 
-1733 NKINKYIV
+1733 
-1741 TSGIAYTLSIRGKKA
+1741 
-1756 SILSELLFGKSL
+1756 
-1768 LPINNKAKESSHY
+1768 
-1781 YINNGYLYLRIEDI
+1781 
-1795 KEIDTVK
+1795 
-1802 EVYGYQVNQ
+1802 
-1811 NNSFCVVG
+1811 
-1819 FATHNTKVIN
+1819 TKVIN

-1869 NSPEYK
+1869 NSAEYK

-2041 LVTHAQIPILHS
+2041 LVMHAQIPILHS

-2068 QLYGSGFASW
+2068 QLYGSGFSSW
-2078 EDIVDTMLVPTFEQS
+2078 EDIIDTMLVPTFEQS

-2100 LVADSAYRY
+2100 LVADSVYRY

-2116 ALDNVSKSR
+2116 TLDNVSKSR

-2171 NAFAMTTST
+2171 NAFAMATST

-2258 ALAKNNPITEALGID
+2258 ALAKNNPITEALGLD

-2363 FGRLSEDMTTLVA
+2363 FGRLSEDMTTLAA

-2554 QDSIIDIVTN
+2554 QDGIIDIVTN

>member
-30 GLVGAAFVFS
+30 GLVGAAFAFS

-96 TVTADEQTDI
+96 VVTADKQTDI
-106 LRDTFNRT
+106 IRDTANRI

-121 EKHLQGLYH
+121 EKYSQNLYH
-130 SQVIDSIAT
+130 AQVIDTIAT

-152 NMVDAINNIVPSQR
+152 NMVDAINSIVPSQR
-166 YDGTVGFS
+166 YDGSLGFS

-188 DSEHAIFDDTD
+188 ESEHAAFNDTD
-199 VALQAIQNLT
+199 VALRAIQNLT
-209 RKQSFEDW
+209 RKESLADW
-217 QSVGGRGEKITE
+217 QSIGGRGEKIVD
-229 NFIDN
+229 NFIEN
-234 QIRDIGE
+234 QIRDAGE
-241 LLEKHQAKKTG
+241 LLSKHQAKKTG

-260 DFVKQK
+260 DYLKEKQVN
-266 QADAAIDNGALDVP
+266 ASIDEGALDVP
-280 IISRNGKRDIIDV
+280 IVSRNGKRDIIDI

-300 RSDSRTAFLADL
+300 RSNDRTAFLADL
-312 FENAKYNDSTKYVDG
+312 LENAKYNDSTKYVDG
-327 EVSNT
+327 EILNT

-342 RGIVGDTLFGKLFGL
+342 RGIVGDTLVGKLFGL
-357 DDLSPRNQLGVDVYS
+357 DDLSPRNQLGIDVYS
-372 NVQFKLGMANFQK
+372 NAQFKLGMANFQK

-398 RQDLTTGKMEQMDIS
+398 RQDLTTGKMEEMDIS
-413 GYNWHSANDDIV
+413 GYNWQSANDDIV
-425 HHSRIMSQYGVQQ
+425 HYGRLMNQYGVQQ

-459 GDNLYALRN
+459 GNNLYALRN
-468 TNIYQLSES
+468 INIDQLNES

-537 KRRILRNIYVDQ
+537 KRRILRDIDVDQ

-590 EETIN
+590 EETVN

-630 KDMYTLEKYK
+630 KDMYTIEKYK

-655 RYKQDIGSAVFKKI
+655 RDKQDIGSAVFDKI
-669 QDTLDD
+669 QRTLDD
-675 SPEADRILGHYL
+675 SHEADRILGHYL
-687 GNSKD
+687 GNGKD
-692 IHYDYGKK
+692 IHFDFGKK

-724 GDLNGLMQGI
+724 GDLNGIMQGI

-742 ANSKLSQTTWLGKIT
+742 ANSKLSQTTFLGKIT

-765 NSTANDLSVA
+765 NTTGNDLSVA
-775 GSTLYKMVSRLSG
+775 GAYLYKMGHRLSG

-805 LTRGIAQFINIG
+805 LTRGIAQFVNIG

-1080 DFTAFDHTTDNEY
+1080 DFTAFDHPTANEY
-1093 VQSSDQ
+1093 VQSGDQ
-1099 QYSQQAPMYASAADY
+1099 QYAPQAPMYASAADY

-1169 RGRSK
+1169 RGRPK

-1292 GDAYCISKNTMVEV
+1292 GDAY
-1306 GNLDY
+1306 
-1311 LAADEVIENKSVI
+1311 
-1324 TDHTGQNTIVNKIVC
+1324 
-1339 RKIELKEKVYSIKVN
+1339 
-1354 SLFAFNY
+1354 
-1361 EFSENHP
+1361 
-1368 LLITESTNNT
+1368 
-1378 TKELSDYSLS
+1378 
-1388 YYNKANIILNA
+1388 
-1399 LKRGIN
+1399 
-1405 SKKILADIVNISI
+1405 
-1418 NDVCQLWKRMA
+1418 
-1429 QDDLIFDY
+1429 
-1437 KLDKYNIYLKNYKLY
+1437 
-1452 DINLLKNRLSWKK
+1452 
-1465 AKDVKVG
+1465 
-1472 NYVAYPIPESKD
+1472 
-1484 EEIVIDLGLLIPEY
+1484 
-1498 ISTEKYIYTSKVR
+1498 
-1511 NKQFIEIYEYL
+1511 
-1522 ENNGVP
+1522 
-1528 TFKRGER
+1528 
-1535 KLLLEKMGWNDK
+1535 
-1547 VYENVQAKFRNKKIL
+1547 
-1562 KRIPRKFVL
+1562 
-1571 TKQICYAF
+1571 
-1579 GLYLAEGWNNGCWVG
+1579 
-1594 MAHNVNERDYAYNA
+1594 
-1608 FLGFK
+1608 
-1613 QIDPYISFS
+1613 
-1622 FKRTDKTNGAY
+1622 
-1633 SGFGSSVIAELL
+1633 
-1645 NKLFNKGAYNKK
+1645 
-1657 MPEFFW
+1657 
-1663 NAKEECVLG
+1663 
-1672 LLEGYICG
+1672 
-1680 DGCNLITK
+1680 
-1688 SGYGSEIEKISVSSC
+1688 
-1703 NKKLLYQV
+1703 
-1711 RKLLLRFNIVGSI
+1711 
-1724 NIHNKEPKK
+1724 
-1733 NKINKYIV
+1733 
-1741 TSGIAYTLSIRGKKA
+1741 
-1756 SILSELLFGKSL
+1756 
-1768 LPINNKAKESSHY
+1768 
-1781 YINNGYLYLRIEDI
+1781 
-1795 KEIDTVK
+1795 
-1802 EVYGYQVNQ
+1802 
-1811 NNSFCVVG
+1811 
-1819 FATHNTKVIN
+1819 TKVIN

-2006 LREVGLAEYDMDDSS
+2006 LREIGLAEYDMDDSS

-2068 QLYGSGFASW
+2068 QLYGSGFSSW
-2078 EDIVDTMLVPTFEQS
+2078 EDIIDTMLVPTFEQS

-2171 NAFAMTTST
+2171 NAFAMATST

-2204 DKFISDESSI
+2204 DKFVSDESSI

-2258 ALAKNNPITEALGID
+2258 ALAKNNPITEALGLD

-2305 AKEKAKAEEGVDVD
+2305 AKEKAKSEEGVDVD

-2363 FGRLSEDMTTLVA
+2363 FGRLSEDMTTLTA

-2554 QDSIIDIVTN
+2554 QDGIIDIVTN

>member
-30 GLVGAAFVFS
+30 GLVGAAFAFS

-96 TVTADEQTDI
+96 IVTADKQTDI

-199 VALQAIQNLT
+199 VVLQAIQNLT

-280 IISRNGKRDIIDV
+280 IVSRNGKRDIIDV

-327 EVSNT
+327 EVLNT

-342 RGIVGDTLFGKLFGL
+342 KGIVGDTLFGKLFGL

-372 NVQFKLGMANFQK
+372 NAQFKLGMANFQK

-459 GDNLYALRN
+459 GNNLYALRN
-468 TNIYQLSES
+468 TNIDQLSES

-537 KRRILRNIYVDQ
+537 KRRILRNIDVDQ

-590 EETIN
+590 EETVN

-655 RYKQDIGSAVFKKI
+655 RDKQDIGSAVFKKI

-765 NSTANDLSVA
+765 NSTVNDLSVA

-796 AFTGVVNNW
+796 ALTGVVSNVATRTVARV
-805 LTRGIAQFINIG
+805 LTFG

-822 HENATRSSLEI
+822 HENASRSSLEL

-1080 DFTAFDHTTDNEY
+1080 DFTAFDHPTANEY
-1093 VQSSDQ
+1093 VQSGDQ

-1114 VKYIN
+1114 IKYIN

-1133 VTSGTGSAISAMNNA
+1133 VTSGTGSVISAMNNA

-1169 RGRSK
+1169 RGRPK

-1278 MADQHAWLPEKFYM
+1278 MAEQYPWLPEKYIL
-1292 GDAYCISKNTMVEV
+1292 GDAYTKLIS
-1306 GNLDY
+1306 
-1311 LAADEVIENKSVI
+1311 
-1324 TDHTGQNTIVNKIVC
+1324 
-1339 RKIELKEKVYSIKVN
+1339 
-1354 SLFAFNY
+1354 
-1361 EFSENHP
+1361 
-1368 LLITESTNNT
+1368 
-1378 TKELSDYSLS
+1378 
-1388 YYNKANIILNA
+1388 
-1399 LKRGIN
+1399 
-1405 SKKILADIVNISI
+1405 
-1418 NDVCQLWKRMA
+1418 
-1429 QDDLIFDY
+1429 
-1437 KLDKYNIYLKNYKLY
+1437 
-1452 DINLLKNRLSWKK
+1452 
-1465 AKDVKVG
+1465 
-1472 NYVAYPIPESKD
+1472 
-1484 EEIVIDLGLLIPEY
+1484 
-1498 ISTEKYIYTSKVR
+1498 
-1511 NKQFIEIYEYL
+1511 
-1522 ENNGVP
+1522 
-1528 TFKRGER
+1528 
-1535 KLLLEKMGWNDK
+1535 
-1547 VYENVQAKFRNKKIL
+1547 
-1562 KRIPRKFVL
+1562 
-1571 TKQICYAF
+1571 
-1579 GLYLAEGWNNGCWVG
+1579 
-1594 MAHNVNERDYAYNA
+1594 
-1608 FLGFK
+1608 
-1613 QIDPYISFS
+1613 
-1622 FKRTDKTNGAY
+1622 
-1633 SGFGSSVIAELL
+1633 
-1645 NKLFNKGAYNKK
+1645 
-1657 MPEFFW
+1657 
-1663 NAKEECVLG
+1663 
-1672 LLEGYICG
+1672 
-1680 DGCNLITK
+1680 
-1688 SGYGSEIEKISVSSC
+1688 
-1703 NKKLLYQV
+1703 
-1711 RKLLLRFNIVGSI
+1711 
-1724 NIHNKEPKK
+1724 
-1733 NKINKYIV
+1733 
-1741 TSGIAYTLSIRGKKA
+1741 
-1756 SILSELLFGKSL
+1756 
-1768 LPINNKAKESSHY
+1768 
-1781 YINNGYLYLRIEDI
+1781 
-1795 KEIDTVK
+1795 
-1802 EVYGYQVNQ
+1802 
-1811 NNSFCVVG
+1811 
-1819 FATHNTKVIN
+1819 

-1849 FASDGYGA
+1849 FGAYGA

-2068 QLYGSGFASW
+2068 QLYGSGFSSW
-2078 EDIVDTMLVPTFEQS
+2078 EDIIDTMLVPTFEQS

-2171 NAFAMTTST
+2171 NAFAMATST
-2180 DDPMYATYAWG
+2180 DDPMYAIYAWG

-2214 GRFAEHLFGSVD
+2214 GRFDEHLFGSID

-2258 ALAKNNPITEALGID
+2258 ALAKNNPITEALGLD

-2363 FGRLSEDMTTLVA
+2363 FGRLSEDMTTLAA

-2534 NTVLSGI
+2534 NTVLSGV

-2554 QDSIIDIVTN
+2554 QDGIIDIVTN

>member
-30 GLVGAAFVFS
+30 GLVGAAFAFS

-74 TLSELEGYA
+74 TLSELEEYA

-96 TVTADEQTDI
+96 TVTADKQTDI

-152 NMVDAINNIVPSQR
+152 NMVDAINSIAPSQR
-166 YDGTVGFS
+166 YDGSLGFS

-188 DSEHAIFDDTD
+188 ESEHAAFNDTD
-199 VALQAIQNLT
+199 VALRAIQNLT
-209 RKQSFEDW
+209 RKESLADW
-217 QSVGGRGEKITE
+217 QSVGGRGEKIVD
-229 NFIDN
+229 NFIEN
-234 QIRDIGE
+234 QIRDAGE
-241 LLEKHQAKKTG
+241 LLSKHQAKKTG
-252 EIHDFALA
+252 EVHDFALA
-260 DFVKQK
+260 DYLKEKQVN
-266 QADAAIDNGALDVP
+266 ASIDEGALDVP
-280 IISRNGKRDIIDV
+280 IVSRNGKRDIIDI

-300 RSDSRTAFLADL
+300 RSNDRTAFLADL
-312 FENAKYNDSTKYVDG
+312 LENAKYNDSTKYIDG
-327 EVSNT
+327 EILNT

-342 RGIVGDTLFGKLFGL
+342 RGIVGDTLVGKLFGL
-357 DDLSPRNQLGVDVYS
+357 DDLSPRNQLGIDVYS
-372 NVQFKLGMANFQK
+372 NAQFKLGMANFQK

-398 RQDLTTGKMEQMDIS
+398 RQDLTTGKMEEMDIS
-413 GYNWHSANDDIV
+413 GYNWQSANDDIV
-425 HHSRIMSQYGVQQ
+425 HYGRLMNQYGVQQ

-459 GDNLYALRN
+459 GNNLYALRN
-468 TNIYQLSES
+468 INIDQLNES

-522 LSKIRDVYHAKSESA
+522 LSKIRDVYNAKSESA
-537 KRRILRNIYVDQ
+537 KRRILRDIDVDQ

-590 EETIN
+590 EETVN

-630 KDMYTLEKYK
+630 KDMYTIEKYK

-655 RYKQDIGSAVFKKI
+655 RDKQDIGSAVFDKI
-669 QDTLDD
+669 QRTLDD

-687 GNSKD
+687 GNGKD
-692 IHYDYGKK
+692 IHFDFGKK

-724 GDLNGLMQGI
+724 GDLNGIMQGI

-742 ANSKLSQTTWLGKIT
+742 ANSKLSQTTFLGKIT

-765 NSTANDLSVA
+765 NTTGNDLSVA
-775 GSTLYKMVSRLSG
+775 GAYLYKMGHRLSG

-805 LTRGIAQFINIG
+805 LTRGIAQFVNIG

-822 HENATRSSLEI
+822 HENASRSSLEI

-885 TDAFK
+885 TDVFK

-1080 DFTAFDHTTDNEY
+1080 DFTAFDHPTDNEY
-1093 VQSSDQ
+1093 VQSGDQ
-1099 QYSQQAPMYASAADY
+1099 QYAPQAPMYASAADY

-1133 VTSGTGSAISAMNNA
+1133 VMSGSGSAISAMNNA

-1169 RGRSK
+1169 RGRPK

-1239 TRQFWDAGVGGLGGE
+1239 TRQFWDAGIGGLGGE
-1254 TAEIGRRFLPEFSRR
+1254 TAEISRRFLPEFSRR

-1278 MADQHAWLPEKFYM
+1278 MAEQHAWLPEKFYM
-1292 GDAYCISKNTMVEV
+1292 GDAY
-1306 GNLDY
+1306 
-1311 LAADEVIENKSVI
+1311 
-1324 TDHTGQNTIVNKIVC
+1324 
-1339 RKIELKEKVYSIKVN
+1339 
-1354 SLFAFNY
+1354 
-1361 EFSENHP
+1361 
-1368 LLITESTNNT
+1368 
-1378 TKELSDYSLS
+1378 
-1388 YYNKANIILNA
+1388 
-1399 LKRGIN
+1399 
-1405 SKKILADIVNISI
+1405 
-1418 NDVCQLWKRMA
+1418 
-1429 QDDLIFDY
+1429 
-1437 KLDKYNIYLKNYKLY
+1437 
-1452 DINLLKNRLSWKK
+1452 
-1465 AKDVKVG
+1465 
-1472 NYVAYPIPESKD
+1472 
-1484 EEIVIDLGLLIPEY
+1484 
-1498 ISTEKYIYTSKVR
+1498 
-1511 NKQFIEIYEYL
+1511 
-1522 ENNGVP
+1522 
-1528 TFKRGER
+1528 
-1535 KLLLEKMGWNDK
+1535 
-1547 VYENVQAKFRNKKIL
+1547 
-1562 KRIPRKFVL
+1562 
-1571 TKQICYAF
+1571 
-1579 GLYLAEGWNNGCWVG
+1579 
-1594 MAHNVNERDYAYNA
+1594 
-1608 FLGFK
+1608 
-1613 QIDPYISFS
+1613 
-1622 FKRTDKTNGAY
+1622 
-1633 SGFGSSVIAELL
+1633 
-1645 NKLFNKGAYNKK
+1645 
-1657 MPEFFW
+1657 
-1663 NAKEECVLG
+1663 
-1672 LLEGYICG
+1672 
-1680 DGCNLITK
+1680 
-1688 SGYGSEIEKISVSSC
+1688 
-1703 NKKLLYQV
+1703 
-1711 RKLLLRFNIVGSI
+1711 
-1724 NIHNKEPKK
+1724 
-1733 NKINKYIV
+1733 
-1741 TSGIAYTLSIRGKKA
+1741 
-1756 SILSELLFGKSL
+1756 
-1768 LPINNKAKESSHY
+1768 
-1781 YINNGYLYLRIEDI
+1781 
-1795 KEIDTVK
+1795 
-1802 EVYGYQVNQ
+1802 
-1811 NNSFCVVG
+1811 
-1819 FATHNTKVIN
+1819 TKVIN

-1869 NSPEYK
+1869 NSAEYK

-2068 QLYGSGFASW
+2068 QLYGSGFSSW
-2078 EDIVDTMLVPTFEQS
+2078 EDIIDTMLVPTFEQS

-2116 ALDNVSKSR
+2116 TLDNVSKSR

-2171 NAFAMTTST
+2171 NAFAMATST

-2204 DKFISDESSI
+2204 DRFISDESSI

-2258 ALAKNNPITEALGID
+2258 ALAKNNPITEALGLD

-2363 FGRLSEDMTTLVA
+2363 FGRLSEDMTTLAA

-2554 QDSIIDIVTN
+2554 QDGIIDIVTN

>member
-30 GLVGAAFVFS
+30 GLVGAAFAFS

-49 SKLDPIIGQVER
+49 SKLDPIIEQVER

-83 NQALRGNFPKPSS
+83 NQALRGNFPRPSS
-96 TVTADEQTDI
+96 VVTADKQTDI
-106 LRDTFNRT
+106 IRDTANRI

-121 EKHLQGLYH
+121 EKYSQNLYH
-130 SQVIDSIAT
+130 AQVIDTIAT

-152 NMVDAINNIVPSQR
+152 NMVDAINSIAPSQR
-166 YDGTVGFS
+166 YDGSLGFS
-174 ERLKNTLRDVVMDG
+174 ERLKNTLRDVFMDG
-188 DSEHAIFDDTD
+188 ESENAAFNDTD
-199 VALQAIQNLT
+199 VALRAIQNLE
-209 RKQSFEDW
+209 RKSSLEDW
-217 QSVGGRGEKITE
+217 QSVGGRGEKIVE
-229 NFIDN
+229 NFIEN
-234 QIRDIGE
+234 QIRDAGE
-241 LLEKHQAKKTG
+241 LLSKHQAKKTG

-260 DFVKQK
+260 DYLKEKQVN
-266 QADAAIDNGALDVP
+266 ASIDEGALDVT
-280 IISRNGKRDIIDV
+280 IVSRNGKRDIIDI

-327 EVSNT
+327 EVLNT

-342 RGIVGDTLFGKLFGL
+342 KGIVGDTLAGKLFGL

-372 NVQFKLGMANFQK
+372 NAQFKLGMANFQK

-398 RQDLTTGKMEQMDIS
+398 RQDLTTGKMEEMDIS
-413 GYNWHSANDDIV
+413 GYNWQSANDDIV
-425 HHSRIMSQYGVQQ
+425 HYGRLMNQYGVQQ

-459 GDNLYALRN
+459 GNNLYALRN
-468 TNIYQLSES
+468 INIDQLNES

-522 LSKIRDVYHAKSESA
+522 LSKIRDVYNAKSESA
-537 KRRILRNIYVDQ
+537 KRRILRDIDVDQ

-590 EETIN
+590 EETVN

-630 KDMYTLEKYK
+630 KDMYTIEKYK

-655 RYKQDIGSAVFKKI
+655 RDKQDIGSAVFDKI
-669 QDTLDD
+669 QRTLDD

-687 GNSKD
+687 GNGKD
-692 IHYDYGKK
+692 IHFDFGKK

-724 GDLNGLMQGI
+724 GDLNGIMQGI

-742 ANSKLSQTTWLGKIT
+742 ANSKLSQTTFLGKIT

-765 NSTANDLSVA
+765 NTTGNDLSVA
-775 GSTLYKMVSRLSG
+775 GAYLYKMGHRLSG

-805 LTRGIAQFINIG
+805 LTRGIAQFVNIG

-1080 DFTAFDHTTDNEY
+1080 DFTAFDHPTDNEY
-1093 VQSSDQ
+1093 VQSGDQ
-1099 QYSQQAPMYASAADY
+1099 QYAPQAPMYASAADY

-1169 RGRSK
+1169 RGKPK

-1239 TRQFWDAGVGGLGGE
+1239 TRQFWDAGIGGLGGE
-1254 TAEIGRRFLPEFSRR
+1254 TAEISRRFLPEFSRR
-1269 RRVNPLMNT
+1269 RRVNPLMND
-1278 MADQHAWLPEKFYM
+1278 AAEKYPWLPEKFYT
-1292 GDAYCISKNTMVEV
+1292 GDLMT
-1306 GNLDY
+1306 
-1311 LAADEVIENKSVI
+1311 
-1324 TDHTGQNTIVNKIVC
+1324 KI
-1339 RKIELKEKVYSIKVN
+1339 
-1354 SLFAFNY
+1354 
-1361 EFSENHP
+1361 
-1368 LLITESTNNT
+1368 
-1378 TKELSDYSLS
+1378 
-1388 YYNKANIILNA
+1388 
-1399 LKRGIN
+1399 
-1405 SKKILADIVNISI
+1405 
-1418 NDVCQLWKRMA
+1418 
-1429 QDDLIFDY
+1429 
-1437 KLDKYNIYLKNYKLY
+1437 
-1452 DINLLKNRLSWKK
+1452 
-1465 AKDVKVG
+1465 
-1472 NYVAYPIPESKD
+1472 
-1484 EEIVIDLGLLIPEY
+1484 
-1498 ISTEKYIYTSKVR
+1498 
-1511 NKQFIEIYEYL
+1511 
-1522 ENNGVP
+1522 
-1528 TFKRGER
+1528 
-1535 KLLLEKMGWNDK
+1535 
-1547 VYENVQAKFRNKKIL
+1547 
-1562 KRIPRKFVL
+1562 
-1571 TKQICYAF
+1571 
-1579 GLYLAEGWNNGCWVG
+1579 
-1594 MAHNVNERDYAYNA
+1594 
-1608 FLGFK
+1608 
-1613 QIDPYISFS
+1613 
-1622 FKRTDKTNGAY
+1622 
-1633 SGFGSSVIAELL
+1633 
-1645 NKLFNKGAYNKK
+1645 
-1657 MPEFFW
+1657 
-1663 NAKEECVLG
+1663 
-1672 LLEGYICG
+1672 
-1680 DGCNLITK
+1680 
-1688 SGYGSEIEKISVSSC
+1688 
-1703 NKKLLYQV
+1703 
-1711 RKLLLRFNIVGSI
+1711 
-1724 NIHNKEPKK
+1724 
-1733 NKINKYIV
+1733 
-1741 TSGIAYTLSIRGKKA
+1741 
-1756 SILSELLFGKSL
+1756 
-1768 LPINNKAKESSHY
+1768 
-1781 YINNGYLYLRIEDI
+1781 
-1795 KEIDTVK
+1795 
-1802 EVYGYQVNQ
+1802 
-1811 NNSFCVVG
+1811 
-1819 FATHNTKVIN
+1819 IN

-1849 FASDGYGA
+1849 FGAYGA

-1869 NSPEYK
+1869 NSSEYK

-2068 QLYGSGFASW
+2068 QLYGSGFSSW
-2078 EDIVDTMLVPTFEQS
+2078 EDIIDTMLVPTFEQS

-2116 ALDNVSKSR
+2116 TLDNVSKSR

-2171 NAFAMTTST
+2171 NAFAMATST

-2204 DKFISDESSI
+2204 DKFVSDESSI

-2258 ALAKNNPITEALGID
+2258 ALAKNNPITEALGLD

-2363 FGRLSEDMTTLVA
+2363 FGRLSEDMTTLAA

-2554 QDSIIDIVTN
+2554 QDGIIDIVTN

>member
-30 GLVGAAFVFS
+30 GLVGAAFAFS

-83 NQALRGNFPKPSS
+83 NQALRGNFPRPSS
-96 TVTADEQTDI
+96 VVTADKQTDI
-106 LRDTFNRT
+106 IRDTANRI

-121 EKHLQGLYH
+121 EKYSQNLYH
-130 SQVIDSIAT
+130 AQVIDTIAT

-152 NMVDAINNIVPSQR
+152 NIVDSINSIAPSQR
-166 YDGTVGFS
+166 YDGSLGFS

-188 DSEHAIFDDTD
+188 ESEHAAFNDTD
-199 VALQAIQNLT
+199 VALRAIQNLT
-209 RKQSFEDW
+209 RKESLADW
-217 QSVGGRGEKITE
+217 QSVGSRGEKIVD
-229 NFIDN
+229 NFIEN
-234 QIRDIGE
+234 QIRDAGE
-241 LLEKHQAKKTG
+241 LLSKHQAKKTG
-252 EIHDFALA
+252 EVHDFALA
-260 DFVKQK
+260 DYLKEKQVN
-266 QADAAIDNGALDVP
+266 ASIDEGALDVP
-280 IISRNGKRDIIDV
+280 IVSRNGKRDIIDI

-300 RSDSRTAFLADL
+300 RSNDRTAFLADL
-312 FENAKYNDSTKYVDG
+312 LENAKYNDSTKYVDG
-327 EVSNT
+327 EILNT

-342 RGIVGDTLFGKLFGL
+342 RGIVGDTLVGKLFGL

-372 NVQFKLGMANFQK
+372 NAQFKLGMANFQK

-398 RQDLTTGKMEQMDIS
+398 RQDLTTGKMEEMDIS
-413 GYNWHSANDDIV
+413 GYNWQSANDDIV
-425 HHSRIMSQYGVQQ
+425 HYGRLMNQYGVQQ

-459 GDNLYALRN
+459 GNNLYALRN
-468 TNIYQLSES
+468 IDINQLSES
-477 ELSALGRRA
+477 ELSVLGRRA

-537 KRRILRNIYVDQ
+537 KRRILRDIDVDQ

-590 EETIN
+590 EETVN

-630 KDMYTLEKYK
+630 KDMYTIEKYK

-655 RYKQDIGSAVFKKI
+655 RDKQDIGSAVFDKI
-669 QDTLDD
+669 KRTLDH

-687 GNSKD
+687 GNGKD
-692 IHYDYGKK
+692 IHFDFGKK

-724 GDLNGLMQGI
+724 GDLNGIMQGI

-742 ANSKLSQTTWLGKIT
+742 ANSKLSQTTFLGKIT

-765 NSTANDLSVA
+765 NTTGNDLSVA
-775 GSTLYKMVSRLSG
+775 GAYLYKMGHRLSG

-885 TDAFK
+885 TDVFK

-1080 DFTAFDHTTDNEY
+1080 DFTAFDHPTDNEY
-1093 VQSSDQ
+1093 VQSGDQ
-1099 QYSQQAPMYASAADY
+1099 QYAPQAPMYASAADY

-1169 RGRSK
+1169 RGRPK

-1292 GDAYCISKNTMVEV
+1292 GDAY
-1306 GNLDY
+1306 
-1311 LAADEVIENKSVI
+1311 
-1324 TDHTGQNTIVNKIVC
+1324 
-1339 RKIELKEKVYSIKVN
+1339 
-1354 SLFAFNY
+1354 
-1361 EFSENHP
+1361 
-1368 LLITESTNNT
+1368 
-1378 TKELSDYSLS
+1378 
-1388 YYNKANIILNA
+1388 
-1399 LKRGIN
+1399 
-1405 SKKILADIVNISI
+1405 
-1418 NDVCQLWKRMA
+1418 
-1429 QDDLIFDY
+1429 
-1437 KLDKYNIYLKNYKLY
+1437 
-1452 DINLLKNRLSWKK
+1452 
-1465 AKDVKVG
+1465 
-1472 NYVAYPIPESKD
+1472 
-1484 EEIVIDLGLLIPEY
+1484 
-1498 ISTEKYIYTSKVR
+1498 
-1511 NKQFIEIYEYL
+1511 
-1522 ENNGVP
+1522 
-1528 TFKRGER
+1528 
-1535 KLLLEKMGWNDK
+1535 
-1547 VYENVQAKFRNKKIL
+1547 
-1562 KRIPRKFVL
+1562 
-1571 TKQICYAF
+1571 
-1579 GLYLAEGWNNGCWVG
+1579 
-1594 MAHNVNERDYAYNA
+1594 
-1608 FLGFK
+1608 
-1613 QIDPYISFS
+1613 
-1622 FKRTDKTNGAY
+1622 
-1633 SGFGSSVIAELL
+1633 
-1645 NKLFNKGAYNKK
+1645 
-1657 MPEFFW
+1657 
-1663 NAKEECVLG
+1663 
-1672 LLEGYICG
+1672 
-1680 DGCNLITK
+1680 
-1688 SGYGSEIEKISVSSC
+1688 
-1703 NKKLLYQV
+1703 
-1711 RKLLLRFNIVGSI
+1711 
-1724 NIHNKEPKK
+1724 
-1733 NKINKYIV
+1733 
-1741 TSGIAYTLSIRGKKA
+1741 
-1756 SILSELLFGKSL
+1756 
-1768 LPINNKAKESSHY
+1768 
-1781 YINNGYLYLRIEDI
+1781 
-1795 KEIDTVK
+1795 
-1802 EVYGYQVNQ
+1802 
-1811 NNSFCVVG
+1811 
-1819 FATHNTKVIN
+1819 TKVIN

-1961 LLQVIQPGQRV
+1961 LLQVIQPGQHV

-2068 QLYGSGFASW
+2068 QLYGSGFSSW
-2078 EDIVDTMLVPTFEQS
+2078 EDIIDTMLVPTFEQS

-2116 ALDNVSKSR
+2116 TLDNVSKSR

-2171 NAFAMTTST
+2171 NAFAMATST

-2258 ALAKNNPITEALGID
+2258 ALAKNNPITEALGLD

-2363 FGRLSEDMTTLVA
+2363 FGRLSEDMTTLAA

-2454 ETESNESYFTTHNL
+2454 EIESNESYFTTHNL

-2554 QDSIIDIVTN
+2554 QDGIIDIVTN

>member
-30 GLVGAAFVFS
+30 GLVGAAFAFS
-40 RTKRGARVL
+40 RTKRGARFL
-49 SKLDPIIGQVER
+49 SKLDSIIGQVER
-61 RLSKITDDGANAI
+61 RPSKITDDGANAI
-74 TLSELEGYA
+74 TLSELEGYV
-83 NQALRGNFPKPSS
+83 NQALRGNFSKPSS
-96 TVTADEQTDI
+96 TVTADKQTDI

-280 IISRNGKRDIIDV
+280 IVSRNGKRDIIDV

-327 EVSNT
+327 EVLNT

-372 NVQFKLGMANFQK
+372 NAQFKLGMANFQK

-413 GYNWHSANDDIV
+413 GYNWQSANDDIV
-425 HHSRIMSQYGVQQ
+425 HYGRLMNQYGVQQ

-459 GDNLYALRN
+459 GNNLYALRN
-468 TNIYQLSES
+468 ININQLSES

-507 VLDLAASKEG
+507 VLDLAVSKEG

-537 KRRILRNIYVDQ
+537 KRRILRDIDVDQ
-549 VDNLDLLSVVKA
+549 VDNLDLLSVTKA
-561 ASDGKKINARLRDD
+561 AHDGKKINARLRDD

-590 EETIN
+590 EETVN

-630 KDMYTLEKYK
+630 KDMYTIEKYK

-655 RYKQDIGSAVFKKI
+655 RDKQDIGSAVFDKI
-669 QDTLDD
+669 QKTLDD

-687 GNSKD
+687 GNGKD
-692 IHYDYGKK
+692 IHFDFGKK

-724 GDLNGLMQGI
+724 GDLNGIMQGI

-742 ANSKLSQTTWLGKIT
+742 ANSKLSQTTFLGKIT

-765 NSTANDLSVA
+765 NTTGNDLSVA
-775 GSTLYKMVSRLSG
+775 GAYLYKMGHRLNG

-822 HENATRSSLEI
+822 YENATRSSLEI

-1080 DFTAFDHTTDNEY
+1080 DFIAFDHPTANEY
-1093 VQSSDQ
+1093 VQSGDQ
-1099 QYSQQAPMYASAADY
+1099 QYASQAPMYASAADY

-1169 RGRSK
+1169 RGRPK

-1269 RRVNPLMNT
+1269 RRVNPLMND
-1278 MADQHAWLPEKFYM
+1278 AAEKYPWLPEKFYT
-1292 GDAYCISKNTMVEV
+1292 GDLMT
-1306 GNLDY
+1306 
-1311 LAADEVIENKSVI
+1311 
-1324 TDHTGQNTIVNKIVC
+1324 KI
-1339 RKIELKEKVYSIKVN
+1339 
-1354 SLFAFNY
+1354 
-1361 EFSENHP
+1361 
-1368 LLITESTNNT
+1368 
-1378 TKELSDYSLS
+1378 
-1388 YYNKANIILNA
+1388 
-1399 LKRGIN
+1399 
-1405 SKKILADIVNISI
+1405 
-1418 NDVCQLWKRMA
+1418 
-1429 QDDLIFDY
+1429 
-1437 KLDKYNIYLKNYKLY
+1437 
-1452 DINLLKNRLSWKK
+1452 
-1465 AKDVKVG
+1465 
-1472 NYVAYPIPESKD
+1472 
-1484 EEIVIDLGLLIPEY
+1484 
-1498 ISTEKYIYTSKVR
+1498 
-1511 NKQFIEIYEYL
+1511 
-1522 ENNGVP
+1522 
-1528 TFKRGER
+1528 
-1535 KLLLEKMGWNDK
+1535 
-1547 VYENVQAKFRNKKIL
+1547 
-1562 KRIPRKFVL
+1562 
-1571 TKQICYAF
+1571 
-1579 GLYLAEGWNNGCWVG
+1579 
-1594 MAHNVNERDYAYNA
+1594 
-1608 FLGFK
+1608 
-1613 QIDPYISFS
+1613 
-1622 FKRTDKTNGAY
+1622 
-1633 SGFGSSVIAELL
+1633 
-1645 NKLFNKGAYNKK
+1645 
-1657 MPEFFW
+1657 
-1663 NAKEECVLG
+1663 
-1672 LLEGYICG
+1672 
-1680 DGCNLITK
+1680 
-1688 SGYGSEIEKISVSSC
+1688 
-1703 NKKLLYQV
+1703 
-1711 RKLLLRFNIVGSI
+1711 
-1724 NIHNKEPKK
+1724 
-1733 NKINKYIV
+1733 
-1741 TSGIAYTLSIRGKKA
+1741 
-1756 SILSELLFGKSL
+1756 
-1768 LPINNKAKESSHY
+1768 
-1781 YINNGYLYLRIEDI
+1781 
-1795 KEIDTVK
+1795 
-1802 EVYGYQVNQ
+1802 
-1811 NNSFCVVG
+1811 
-1819 FATHNTKVIN
+1819 IN

-1849 FASDGYGA
+1849 FGAYGA

-2068 QLYGSGFASW
+2068 QLYGSGFSSW
-2078 EDIVDTMLVPTFEQS
+2078 EDIIDTMLVPTFEQS

-2171 NAFAMTTST
+2171 NAFAMATST

-2204 DKFISDESSI
+2204 DKFVSDESSI

-2258 ALAKNNPITEALGID
+2258 ALAKNNPITEALGLD

-2363 FGRLSEDMTTLVA
+2363 FGRLSEDMTTLAA

-2441 AKALRLVWYQEET
+2441 AKALKLVWYQEET

-2554 QDSIIDIVTN
+2554 QDGIIDIVTN

>member
-30 GLVGAAFVFS
+30 GLVGAAFAFS

-96 TVTADEQTDI
+96 TVTADKQTDI

-199 VALQAIQNLT
+199 VTLQAIQNLT

-280 IISRNGKRDIIDV
+280 IVSRNGKRDIIDV

-327 EVSNT
+327 EVLNT

-342 RGIVGDTLFGKLFGL
+342 KGIVGDTLFGKLFGL

-372 NVQFKLGMANFQK
+372 NAQFKLGMANFQK

-398 RQDLTTGKMEQMDIS
+398 RQDLTTGKMEEMDIS
-413 GYNWHSANDDIV
+413 GYNWQSANDDIV
-425 HHSRIMSQYGVQQ
+425 HYGRLMNQYGVQQ

-446 GRSEGAKRLTDVD
+446 GRSEGAKRLTDID
-459 GDNLYALRN
+459 GNNLYALRN
-468 TNIYQLSES
+468 VNIDQLNES

-537 KRRILRNIYVDQ
+537 KRKILRDIDVDQ

-590 EETIN
+590 EETVN

-630 KDMYTLEKYK
+630 KDMYTIEKYK

-655 RYKQDIGSAVFKKI
+655 RDKQDIGSAVFDKI
-669 QDTLDD
+669 QKTLDD

-687 GNSKD
+687 GNGKD
-692 IHYDYGKK
+692 IHFDFGKK

-724 GDLNGLMQGI
+724 GDLNGIMQGI

-742 ANSKLSQTTWLGKIT
+742 ANSKLSQTTFLGKIT

-765 NSTANDLSVA
+765 NTTGNDLSVA
-775 GSTLYKMVSRLSG
+775 GAYLYKMGYRLSG

-1080 DFTAFDHTTDNEY
+1080 DFTAFDHPTDNEY
-1093 VQSSDQ
+1093 VQSGDQ
-1099 QYSQQAPMYASAADY
+1099 QYAPQAPMYASAADY

-1133 VTSGTGSAISAMNNA
+1133 VISGTGSAISAMNNA

-1169 RGRSK
+1169 RGRPK

-1292 GDAYCISKNTMVEV
+1292 GDAY
-1306 GNLDY
+1306 
-1311 LAADEVIENKSVI
+1311 
-1324 TDHTGQNTIVNKIVC
+1324 
-1339 RKIELKEKVYSIKVN
+1339 
-1354 SLFAFNY
+1354 
-1361 EFSENHP
+1361 
-1368 LLITESTNNT
+1368 
-1378 TKELSDYSLS
+1378 
-1388 YYNKANIILNA
+1388 
-1399 LKRGIN
+1399 
-1405 SKKILADIVNISI
+1405 
-1418 NDVCQLWKRMA
+1418 
-1429 QDDLIFDY
+1429 
-1437 KLDKYNIYLKNYKLY
+1437 
-1452 DINLLKNRLSWKK
+1452 
-1465 AKDVKVG
+1465 
-1472 NYVAYPIPESKD
+1472 
-1484 EEIVIDLGLLIPEY
+1484 
-1498 ISTEKYIYTSKVR
+1498 
-1511 NKQFIEIYEYL
+1511 
-1522 ENNGVP
+1522 
-1528 TFKRGER
+1528 
-1535 KLLLEKMGWNDK
+1535 
-1547 VYENVQAKFRNKKIL
+1547 
-1562 KRIPRKFVL
+1562 
-1571 TKQICYAF
+1571 
-1579 GLYLAEGWNNGCWVG
+1579 
-1594 MAHNVNERDYAYNA
+1594 
-1608 FLGFK
+1608 
-1613 QIDPYISFS
+1613 
-1622 FKRTDKTNGAY
+1622 
-1633 SGFGSSVIAELL
+1633 
-1645 NKLFNKGAYNKK
+1645 
-1657 MPEFFW
+1657 
-1663 NAKEECVLG
+1663 
-1672 LLEGYICG
+1672 
-1680 DGCNLITK
+1680 
-1688 SGYGSEIEKISVSSC
+1688 
-1703 NKKLLYQV
+1703 
-1711 RKLLLRFNIVGSI
+1711 
-1724 NIHNKEPKK
+1724 
-1733 NKINKYIV
+1733 
-1741 TSGIAYTLSIRGKKA
+1741 
-1756 SILSELLFGKSL
+1756 
-1768 LPINNKAKESSHY
+1768 
-1781 YINNGYLYLRIEDI
+1781 
-1795 KEIDTVK
+1795 
-1802 EVYGYQVNQ
+1802 
-1811 NNSFCVVG
+1811 
-1819 FATHNTKVIN
+1819 TKVIN

-2068 QLYGSGFASW
+2068 QLYGSGFSSW
-2078 EDIVDTMLVPTFEQS
+2078 EDIIDTMLVPTFEQS

-2171 NAFAMTTST
+2171 NAFAMATST

-2214 GRFAEHLFGSVD
+2214 SRFAEHLFGSVD

-2258 ALAKNNPITEALGID
+2258 ALAKNNPITEALGLD

-2358 WINKK
+2358 WINKR
-2363 FGRLSEDMTTLVA
+2363 FGRLSEDMTTLAA

-2416 YFVEFAKVTNEK
+2416 YFIEFAKVTNEK

-2476 EASSNLEDIKAKV
+2476 ETSSNLEDIKAKV

-2554 QDSIIDIVTN
+2554 QDGIIDIVTN

>member
-30 GLVGAAFVFS
+30 GLVGAAFAFS

-96 TVTADEQTDI
+96 TVTADKQTDI

-260 DFVKQK
+260 DYLKEKQVN
-266 QADAAIDNGALDVP
+266 ASIDEGALDVP
-280 IISRNGKRDIIDV
+280 IVSRNGKRDIIDV
-293 DNALDKI
+293 DNALNKI

-327 EVSNT
+327 EVLNT

-342 RGIVGDTLFGKLFGL
+342 KGIVGDTLFGKLFGL

-372 NVQFKLGMANFQK
+372 NAQFKLGMANFQK

-413 GYNWHSANDDIV
+413 GYNWQSANDDIV
-425 HHSRIMSQYGVQQ
+425 HYGRLMNQYGVQQ

-459 GDNLYALRN
+459 GNNLYALRN
-468 TNIYQLSES
+468 ININQLSES

-537 KRRILRNIYVDQ
+537 KRRILRDIDVDQ
-549 VDNLDLLSVVKA
+549 VDNLDLLSVTKA
-561 ASDGKKINARLRDD
+561 AHDGKKINARLRDD

-590 EETIN
+590 EETVN

-630 KDMYTLEKYK
+630 KDMYTIEKYK

-655 RYKQDIGSAVFKKI
+655 RDKQDIGSAVFDKI
-669 QDTLDD
+669 QKTLDD

-687 GNSKD
+687 GNGKD
-692 IHYDYGKK
+692 IHFDFGKK

-724 GDLNGLMQGI
+724 GDLNGIMQGI

-742 ANSKLSQTTWLGKIT
+742 ANSKLSQTTFLGKIT

-765 NSTANDLSVA
+765 NTTGNDLSVVGA
-775 GSTLYKMVSRLSG
+775 YLYKMGHRLSG

-885 TDAFK
+885 TDVFK

-1029 EIIKPKKKYHEDRM
+1029 EIIKPKKKYHENRM

-1080 DFTAFDHTTDNEY
+1080 DFTAFDHPTDNEY
-1093 VQSSDQ
+1093 VQSGDQ
-1099 QYSQQAPMYASAADY
+1099 QYAPQAPMYASAADY

-1169 RGRSK
+1169 RGRPK

-1193 NGGRDYLDELQTT
+1193 NGGRDYLYELQTT

-1239 TRQFWDAGVGGLGGE
+1239 TRQFWDAGIGGLGGE
-1254 TAEIGRRFLPEFSRR
+1254 TAEISRRFLPEFSRR
-1269 RRVNPLMNT
+1269 RRVNPLMND
-1278 MADQHAWLPEKFYM
+1278 AAEKYPWLPEKFYT
-1292 GDAYCISKNTMVEV
+1292 GDLMT
-1306 GNLDY
+1306 
-1311 LAADEVIENKSVI
+1311 
-1324 TDHTGQNTIVNKIVC
+1324 KI
-1339 RKIELKEKVYSIKVN
+1339 
-1354 SLFAFNY
+1354 
-1361 EFSENHP
+1361 
-1368 LLITESTNNT
+1368 
-1378 TKELSDYSLS
+1378 
-1388 YYNKANIILNA
+1388 
-1399 LKRGIN
+1399 
-1405 SKKILADIVNISI
+1405 
-1418 NDVCQLWKRMA
+1418 
-1429 QDDLIFDY
+1429 
-1437 KLDKYNIYLKNYKLY
+1437 
-1452 DINLLKNRLSWKK
+1452 
-1465 AKDVKVG
+1465 
-1472 NYVAYPIPESKD
+1472 
-1484 EEIVIDLGLLIPEY
+1484 
-1498 ISTEKYIYTSKVR
+1498 
-1511 NKQFIEIYEYL
+1511 
-1522 ENNGVP
+1522 
-1528 TFKRGER
+1528 
-1535 KLLLEKMGWNDK
+1535 
-1547 VYENVQAKFRNKKIL
+1547 
-1562 KRIPRKFVL
+1562 
-1571 TKQICYAF
+1571 
-1579 GLYLAEGWNNGCWVG
+1579 
-1594 MAHNVNERDYAYNA
+1594 
-1608 FLGFK
+1608 
-1613 QIDPYISFS
+1613 
-1622 FKRTDKTNGAY
+1622 
-1633 SGFGSSVIAELL
+1633 
-1645 NKLFNKGAYNKK
+1645 
-1657 MPEFFW
+1657 
-1663 NAKEECVLG
+1663 
-1672 LLEGYICG
+1672 
-1680 DGCNLITK
+1680 
-1688 SGYGSEIEKISVSSC
+1688 
-1703 NKKLLYQV
+1703 
-1711 RKLLLRFNIVGSI
+1711 
-1724 NIHNKEPKK
+1724 
-1733 NKINKYIV
+1733 
-1741 TSGIAYTLSIRGKKA
+1741 
-1756 SILSELLFGKSL
+1756 
-1768 LPINNKAKESSHY
+1768 
-1781 YINNGYLYLRIEDI
+1781 
-1795 KEIDTVK
+1795 
-1802 EVYGYQVNQ
+1802 
-1811 NNSFCVVG
+1811 
-1819 FATHNTKVIN
+1819 IN

-1849 FASDGYGA
+1849 FGAYGA

-2068 QLYGSGFASW
+2068 QLYGSGFSSW
-2078 EDIVDTMLVPTFEQS
+2078 EDIIDTMLVPTFEQS

-2116 ALDNVSKSR
+2116 TLDNVSKSR

-2171 NAFAMTTST
+2171 NAFAMATST

-2191 RMGYDIGSHLNLF
+2191 RIGYDIGSYLNLF

-2248 AAFAGTGLAI
+2248 ATFAGTGLAI
-2258 ALAKNNPITEALGID
+2258 ALAKNNPITEALGLD

-2363 FGRLSEDMTTLVA
+2363 FGRLSEDMTTLAA

-2554 QDSIIDIVTN
+2554 QDGIIDIVTN

>member
-83 NQALRGNFPKPSS
+83 NQALRGNFPRPSS
-96 TVTADEQTDI
+96 VVTADKQTDI
-106 LRDTFNRT
+106 IRDTANRI

-121 EKHLQGLYH
+121 EKYSQNLYH
-130 SQVIDSIAT
+130 AQVIDTIAT

-152 NMVDAINNIVPSQR
+152 NMVDAINSIAPSQR
-166 YDGTVGFS
+166 YDGSLGFS

-188 DSEHAIFDDTD
+188 ESEHAAFDDTD
-199 VALQAIQNLT
+199 VALRAIQNLT
-209 RKQSFEDW
+209 RKESLADW
-217 QSVGGRGEKITE
+217 QSVGSRGEKIVD
-229 NFIDN
+229 NFIEN
-234 QIRDIGE
+234 QIRDAGE
-241 LLEKHQAKKTG
+241 LLSKHQAKKTG
-252 EIHDFALA
+252 EVHDFALA
-260 DFVKQK
+260 DYLKEKQVN
-266 QADAAIDNGALDVP
+266 ASIDEGALDVP
-280 IISRNGKRDIIDV
+280 IVSRNGKRDIIDI

-300 RSDSRTAFLADL
+300 RSNDRTAFLADL
-312 FENAKYNDSTKYVDG
+312 LENAKYNDSTKYVDG
-327 EVSNT
+327 EILNT

-342 RGIVGDTLFGKLFGL
+342 RGIVGDTLVGKLFGL

-372 NVQFKLGMANFQK
+372 NAQFKLGMANFQK

-398 RQDLTTGKMEQMDIS
+398 RQDLTTGKMEEMDIS
-413 GYNWHSANDDIV
+413 GYNWQSANDDIV
-425 HHSRIMSQYGVQQ
+425 HYGRLMNQYGVQQ

-459 GDNLYALRN
+459 GNNLYALRN
-468 TNIYQLSES
+468 IDINQLSES

-537 KRRILRNIYVDQ
+537 KRRILRDIDVDQ
-549 VDNLDLLSVVKA
+549 VDNLDLLSVTKA
-561 ASDGKKINARLRDD
+561 AHDGKKINARLRDD

-590 EETIN
+590 EETVN

-630 KDMYTLEKYK
+630 KDMYTIEKYK

-655 RYKQDIGSAVFKKI
+655 RDKQDIGSAVFDKI
-669 QDTLDD
+669 QKTLDD

-687 GNSKD
+687 GNGKD
-692 IHYDYGKK
+692 IHFDFGKK

-724 GDLNGLMQGI
+724 GDLNGIMQGI

-742 ANSKLSQTTWLGKIT
+742 ANSKLSQTTFLGKIT

-765 NSTANDLSVA
+765 NTTGNDLSVA
-775 GSTLYKMVSRLSG
+775 GAYLYKMGHRLSG

-1080 DFTAFDHTTDNEY
+1080 DFTAFDHPTDNEY
-1093 VQSSDQ
+1093 VQSGDQ

-1169 RGRSK
+1169 RGRPK

-1292 GDAYCISKNTMVEV
+1292 GDAY
-1306 GNLDY
+1306 
-1311 LAADEVIENKSVI
+1311 
-1324 TDHTGQNTIVNKIVC
+1324 
-1339 RKIELKEKVYSIKVN
+1339 
-1354 SLFAFNY
+1354 
-1361 EFSENHP
+1361 
-1368 LLITESTNNT
+1368 
-1378 TKELSDYSLS
+1378 
-1388 YYNKANIILNA
+1388 
-1399 LKRGIN
+1399 
-1405 SKKILADIVNISI
+1405 
-1418 NDVCQLWKRMA
+1418 
-1429 QDDLIFDY
+1429 
-1437 KLDKYNIYLKNYKLY
+1437 
-1452 DINLLKNRLSWKK
+1452 
-1465 AKDVKVG
+1465 
-1472 NYVAYPIPESKD
+1472 
-1484 EEIVIDLGLLIPEY
+1484 
-1498 ISTEKYIYTSKVR
+1498 
-1511 NKQFIEIYEYL
+1511 
-1522 ENNGVP
+1522 
-1528 TFKRGER
+1528 
-1535 KLLLEKMGWNDK
+1535 
-1547 VYENVQAKFRNKKIL
+1547 
-1562 KRIPRKFVL
+1562 
-1571 TKQICYAF
+1571 
-1579 GLYLAEGWNNGCWVG
+1579 
-1594 MAHNVNERDYAYNA
+1594 
-1608 FLGFK
+1608 
-1613 QIDPYISFS
+1613 
-1622 FKRTDKTNGAY
+1622 
-1633 SGFGSSVIAELL
+1633 
-1645 NKLFNKGAYNKK
+1645 
-1657 MPEFFW
+1657 
-1663 NAKEECVLG
+1663 
-1672 LLEGYICG
+1672 
-1680 DGCNLITK
+1680 
-1688 SGYGSEIEKISVSSC
+1688 
-1703 NKKLLYQV
+1703 
-1711 RKLLLRFNIVGSI
+1711 
-1724 NIHNKEPKK
+1724 
-1733 NKINKYIV
+1733 
-1741 TSGIAYTLSIRGKKA
+1741 
-1756 SILSELLFGKSL
+1756 
-1768 LPINNKAKESSHY
+1768 
-1781 YINNGYLYLRIEDI
+1781 
-1795 KEIDTVK
+1795 
-1802 EVYGYQVNQ
+1802 
-1811 NNSFCVVG
+1811 
-1819 FATHNTKVIN
+1819 TKVIN

-2171 NAFAMTTST
+2171 NAFAMATST

-2258 ALAKNNPITEALGID
+2258 ALAKNNPITEALGLD

-2363 FGRLSEDMTTLVA
+2363 FGRLSEDMTTLAA

-2554 QDSIIDIVTN
+2554 QDGIIDIVTN

>member
-30 GLVGAAFVFS
+30 GLVGAAFAFS

-96 TVTADEQTDI
+96 TVTADKQTDI

-280 IISRNGKRDIIDV
+280 IVSRNGKRDIIDV

-327 EVSNT
+327 EVLNT

-372 NVQFKLGMANFQK
+372 NAQFKLGMANFQK

-446 GRSEGAKRLTDVD
+446 GRSEGAKRLTDID
-459 GDNLYALRN
+459 GNNLYALKN
-468 TNIYQLSES
+468 TNIDQLSES

-537 KRRILRNIYVDQ
+537 KRRILRNIDVDQ

-590 EETIN
+590 EETVN

-630 KDMYTLEKYK
+630 KDIYTLEKYK

-655 RYKQDIGSAVFKKI
+655 RDKQDIGSAVFKKI

-757 GGHLDFSN
+757 GGHLDFSS

-796 AFTGVVNNW
+796 ALTGVVNNVATRTVARV
-805 LTRGIAQFINIG
+805 LTFG

-822 HENATRSSLEI
+822 HENASRSSLEL

-1080 DFTAFDHTTDNEY
+1080 DFTAFDHPTDNEY
-1093 VQSSDQ
+1093 VQSGDQ

-1169 RGRSK
+1169 RGRPK

-1292 GDAYCISKNTMVEV
+1292 GDAY
-1306 GNLDY
+1306 
-1311 LAADEVIENKSVI
+1311 
-1324 TDHTGQNTIVNKIVC
+1324 
-1339 RKIELKEKVYSIKVN
+1339 
-1354 SLFAFNY
+1354 
-1361 EFSENHP
+1361 
-1368 LLITESTNNT
+1368 
-1378 TKELSDYSLS
+1378 
-1388 YYNKANIILNA
+1388 
-1399 LKRGIN
+1399 
-1405 SKKILADIVNISI
+1405 
-1418 NDVCQLWKRMA
+1418 
-1429 QDDLIFDY
+1429 
-1437 KLDKYNIYLKNYKLY
+1437 
-1452 DINLLKNRLSWKK
+1452 
-1465 AKDVKVG
+1465 
-1472 NYVAYPIPESKD
+1472 
-1484 EEIVIDLGLLIPEY
+1484 
-1498 ISTEKYIYTSKVR
+1498 
-1511 NKQFIEIYEYL
+1511 
-1522 ENNGVP
+1522 
-1528 TFKRGER
+1528 
-1535 KLLLEKMGWNDK
+1535 
-1547 VYENVQAKFRNKKIL
+1547 
-1562 KRIPRKFVL
+1562 
-1571 TKQICYAF
+1571 
-1579 GLYLAEGWNNGCWVG
+1579 
-1594 MAHNVNERDYAYNA
+1594 
-1608 FLGFK
+1608 
-1613 QIDPYISFS
+1613 
-1622 FKRTDKTNGAY
+1622 
-1633 SGFGSSVIAELL
+1633 
-1645 NKLFNKGAYNKK
+1645 
-1657 MPEFFW
+1657 
-1663 NAKEECVLG
+1663 
-1672 LLEGYICG
+1672 
-1680 DGCNLITK
+1680 
-1688 SGYGSEIEKISVSSC
+1688 
-1703 NKKLLYQV
+1703 
-1711 RKLLLRFNIVGSI
+1711 
-1724 NIHNKEPKK
+1724 
-1733 NKINKYIV
+1733 
-1741 TSGIAYTLSIRGKKA
+1741 
-1756 SILSELLFGKSL
+1756 
-1768 LPINNKAKESSHY
+1768 
-1781 YINNGYLYLRIEDI
+1781 
-1795 KEIDTVK
+1795 
-1802 EVYGYQVNQ
+1802 
-1811 NNSFCVVG
+1811 
-1819 FATHNTKVIN
+1819 TKVIN

-2068 QLYGSGFASW
+2068 QLYGSGFSSW
-2078 EDIVDTMLVPTFEQS
+2078 EDIIDTMLVPTFEQS

-2171 NAFAMTTST
+2171 NAFAMATST

-2204 DKFISDESSI
+2204 DKFVSDESYI

-2258 ALAKNNPITEALGID
+2258 ALAKNNPITEALGLD

-2363 FGRLSEDMTTLVA
+2363 FGRLSEDMTTLAA

-2534 NTVLSGI
+2534 NTVLSGV

-2554 QDSIIDIVTN
+2554 QDGIIDIVTN

>member
-30 GLVGAAFVFS
+30 GLVGAAFAFS

-83 NQALRGNFPKPSS
+83 NQALRGNFPRPSS
-96 TVTADEQTDI
+96 VVTADKQTDI

-114 LNLQADA
+114 LNLQAYA

-139 DFKDAGVNQATID
+139 DFKNAGVNQATID

-174 ERLKNTLRDVVMDG
+174 ERLKNTLRDVVMNG

-280 IISRNGKRDIIDV
+280 IVSRNGKRDIIDV

-327 EVSNT
+327 EVLNT

-372 NVQFKLGMANFQK
+372 NAQFKLGMANFQK

-398 RQDLTTGKMEQMDIS
+398 RQDLTIGKMEEMDIS

-459 GDNLYALRN
+459 GNNLYALRN
-468 TNIYQLSES
+468 TNIDQLSES

-537 KRRILRNIYVDQ
+537 KRRILRNIDVDQ

-590 EETIN
+590 EETVN

-655 RYKQDIGSAVFKKI
+655 RDKQDIGSAVFKKI

-775 GSTLYKMVSRLSG
+775 GSILYKMVSRLSG

-796 AFTGVVNNW
+796 ALTGVVNNVATRIVARV
-805 LTRGIAQFINIG
+805 LTFG

-822 HENATRSSLEI
+822 HENASRSSLEL

-875 FRKFTDATGL
+875 FRKFTDTTGL
-885 TDAFK
+885 TDVFK

-1080 DFTAFDHTTDNEY
+1080 DFTAFDHPTANEY
-1093 VQSSDQ
+1093 VQSGDQ
-1099 QYSQQAPMYASAADY
+1099 QYAPQAPMYASAADY

-1133 VTSGTGSAISAMNNA
+1133 VTSGSGSAISAMNNA

-1169 RGRSK
+1169 RGRPK

-1269 RRVNPLMNT
+1269 RRVNPLMND
-1278 MADQHAWLPEKFYM
+1278 AAEKYPWLPEKYF
-1292 GDAYCISKNTMVEV
+1292 
-1306 GNLDY
+1306 
-1311 LAADEVIENKSVI
+1311 
-1324 TDHTGQNTIVNKIVC
+1324 TG
-1339 RKIELKEKVYSIKVN
+1339 
-1354 SLFAFNY
+1354 
-1361 EFSENHP
+1361 
-1368 LLITESTNNT
+1368 
-1378 TKELSDYSLS
+1378 
-1388 YYNKANIILNA
+1388 
-1399 LKRGIN
+1399 
-1405 SKKILADIVNISI
+1405 
-1418 NDVCQLWKRMA
+1418 
-1429 QDDLIFDY
+1429 
-1437 KLDKYNIYLKNYKLY
+1437 DKYTKL
-1452 DINLLKNRLSWKK
+1452 
-1465 AKDVKVG
+1465 
-1472 NYVAYPIPESKD
+1472 
-1484 EEIVIDLGLLIPEY
+1484 
-1498 ISTEKYIYTSKVR
+1498 
-1511 NKQFIEIYEYL
+1511 
-1522 ENNGVP
+1522 
-1528 TFKRGER
+1528 
-1535 KLLLEKMGWNDK
+1535 
-1547 VYENVQAKFRNKKIL
+1547 
-1562 KRIPRKFVL
+1562 
-1571 TKQICYAF
+1571 
-1579 GLYLAEGWNNGCWVG
+1579 
-1594 MAHNVNERDYAYNA
+1594 
-1608 FLGFK
+1608 
-1613 QIDPYISFS
+1613 
-1622 FKRTDKTNGAY
+1622 
-1633 SGFGSSVIAELL
+1633 
-1645 NKLFNKGAYNKK
+1645 
-1657 MPEFFW
+1657 
-1663 NAKEECVLG
+1663 
-1672 LLEGYICG
+1672 
-1680 DGCNLITK
+1680 
-1688 SGYGSEIEKISVSSC
+1688 
-1703 NKKLLYQV
+1703 
-1711 RKLLLRFNIVGSI
+1711 
-1724 NIHNKEPKK
+1724 
-1733 NKINKYIV
+1733 
-1741 TSGIAYTLSIRGKKA
+1741 
-1756 SILSELLFGKSL
+1756 
-1768 LPINNKAKESSHY
+1768 
-1781 YINNGYLYLRIEDI
+1781 
-1795 KEIDTVK
+1795 
-1802 EVYGYQVNQ
+1802 
-1811 NNSFCVVG
+1811 
-1819 FATHNTKVIN
+1819 IN

-1849 FASDGYGA
+1849 FGAYGA

-2068 QLYGSGFASW
+2068 QLYGSGFSSW
-2078 EDIVDTMLVPTFEQS
+2078 EDIIDTMLVPTFEQS

-2116 ALDNVSKSR
+2116 TLDNVSKSR

-2171 NAFAMTTST
+2171 NAFAMATST

-2204 DKFISDESSI
+2204 DKFVSDESSI

-2258 ALAKNNPITEALGID
+2258 ALAKNNPITEALGLD

-2363 FGRLSEDMTTLVA
+2363 FGRLSEDMTTLAA

-2534 NTVLSGI
+2534 NTVLSGV

-2554 QDSIIDIVTN
+2554 QDGIIDIVTN
-2564 VTSVLGYKIDKALSF
+2564 VTSVLGYKIDKALLF

>member
-30 GLVGAAFVFS
+30 GLVGAAFAFS

-61 RLSKITDDGANAI
+61 RLSKITDGGANAI

-96 TVTADEQTDI
+96 VVTADKQTDI
-106 LRDTFNRT
+106 IRDTANRI

-121 EKHLQGLYH
+121 EKYSQNLYH
-130 SQVIDSIAT
+130 AQVIDTIAT

-152 NMVDAINNIVPSQR
+152 NMVDAINSIVPSQR
-166 YDGTVGFS
+166 YDGSLGFS

-188 DSEHAIFDDTD
+188 ESEHAAFDDTD
-199 VALQAIQNLT
+199 VALRAIQNLT
-209 RKQSFEDW
+209 RKESLADW
-217 QSVGGRGEKITE
+217 QSVGGRGEKIVD
-229 NFIDN
+229 NFIEN
-234 QIRDIGE
+234 QIRDAGE
-241 LLEKHQAKKTG
+241 LLSKHQAKKTG

-260 DFVKQK
+260 DYLKEKQVN
-266 QADAAIDNGALDVP
+266 ASIDEGALDVP
-280 IISRNGKRDIIDV
+280 IVSRNGKRDIIDI

-300 RSDSRTAFLADL
+300 RSNDRTAFLADL
-312 FENAKYNDSTKYVDG
+312 LENAKYNDSTKYVDG
-327 EVSNT
+327 EILNT

-342 RGIVGDTLFGKLFGL
+342 RGIVGDTLVGKLFGL

-372 NVQFKLGMANFQK
+372 NAQFKLGMANFQK

-398 RQDLTTGKMEQMDIS
+398 RQDLTTGKMEEMDIS
-413 GYNWHSANDDIV
+413 GYNWQSANDDIV
-425 HHSRIMSQYGVQQ
+425 HYGRLMNQYGVQQ

-446 GRSEGAKRLTDVD
+446 GRSEGAKRLTDID
-459 GDNLYALRN
+459 GNNLYALRN
-468 TNIYQLSES
+468 INIDQLNES

-522 LSKIRDVYHAKSESA
+522 LSKIRDVYNAKSESA
-537 KRRILRNIYVDQ
+537 KRRILRDIDVDQ

-590 EETIN
+590 EETVN

-630 KDMYTLEKYK
+630 KDMYTIEKYK

-655 RYKQDIGSAVFKKI
+655 RDKQDIGSAVFDKI
-669 QDTLDD
+669 QKTLDH

-687 GNSKD
+687 GNGKD
-692 IHYDYGKK
+692 IHFDFGKK

-724 GDLNGLMQGI
+724 GDLNGIMQGI

-742 ANSKLSQTTWLGKIT
+742 ANSKLSQTTFLGKIT

-765 NSTANDLSVA
+765 NTTGNDLSVA
-775 GSTLYKMVSRLSG
+775 GAYLYKMGHRLSG

-805 LTRGIAQFINIG
+805 LTRGIAQFVNIG

-1080 DFTAFDHTTDNEY
+1080 DFTAFDHPTDNEY
-1093 VQSSDQ
+1093 VQSGDQ
-1099 QYSQQAPMYASAADY
+1099 QYAPQAPMYASAADY

-1169 RGRSK
+1169 RGRPK

-1292 GDAYCISKNTMVEV
+1292 VDAY
-1306 GNLDY
+1306 
-1311 LAADEVIENKSVI
+1311 
-1324 TDHTGQNTIVNKIVC
+1324 
-1339 RKIELKEKVYSIKVN
+1339 
-1354 SLFAFNY
+1354 
-1361 EFSENHP
+1361 
-1368 LLITESTNNT
+1368 
-1378 TKELSDYSLS
+1378 
-1388 YYNKANIILNA
+1388 
-1399 LKRGIN
+1399 
-1405 SKKILADIVNISI
+1405 
-1418 NDVCQLWKRMA
+1418 
-1429 QDDLIFDY
+1429 
-1437 KLDKYNIYLKNYKLY
+1437 
-1452 DINLLKNRLSWKK
+1452 
-1465 AKDVKVG
+1465 
-1472 NYVAYPIPESKD
+1472 
-1484 EEIVIDLGLLIPEY
+1484 
-1498 ISTEKYIYTSKVR
+1498 
-1511 NKQFIEIYEYL
+1511 
-1522 ENNGVP
+1522 
-1528 TFKRGER
+1528 
-1535 KLLLEKMGWNDK
+1535 
-1547 VYENVQAKFRNKKIL
+1547 
-1562 KRIPRKFVL
+1562 
-1571 TKQICYAF
+1571 
-1579 GLYLAEGWNNGCWVG
+1579 
-1594 MAHNVNERDYAYNA
+1594 
-1608 FLGFK
+1608 
-1613 QIDPYISFS
+1613 
-1622 FKRTDKTNGAY
+1622 
-1633 SGFGSSVIAELL
+1633 
-1645 NKLFNKGAYNKK
+1645 
-1657 MPEFFW
+1657 
-1663 NAKEECVLG
+1663 
-1672 LLEGYICG
+1672 
-1680 DGCNLITK
+1680 
-1688 SGYGSEIEKISVSSC
+1688 
-1703 NKKLLYQV
+1703 
-1711 RKLLLRFNIVGSI
+1711 
-1724 NIHNKEPKK
+1724 
-1733 NKINKYIV
+1733 
-1741 TSGIAYTLSIRGKKA
+1741 
-1756 SILSELLFGKSL
+1756 
-1768 LPINNKAKESSHY
+1768 
-1781 YINNGYLYLRIEDI
+1781 
-1795 KEIDTVK
+1795 
-1802 EVYGYQVNQ
+1802 
-1811 NNSFCVVG
+1811 
-1819 FATHNTKVIN
+1819 TKVIN

-2068 QLYGSGFASW
+2068 QLYGSGFSSW
-2078 EDIVDTMLVPTFEQS
+2078 EDIIDTMLVPTFEQS

-2116 ALDNVSKSR
+2116 TLDNVSKSR

-2171 NAFAMTTST
+2171 NAFAMATST

-2204 DKFISDESSI
+2204 DKFVSDESSI
-2214 GRFAEHLFGSVD
+2214 GRFAEHLFGSID

-2258 ALAKNNPITEALGID
+2258 ALAKNNPITEALGLD

-2363 FGRLSEDMTTLVA
+2363 FGRLSEDMTTLAA

-2513 NAPNIENIRNG
+2513 NAPNIDNIRNG

-2534 NTVLSGI
+2534 NTILSGI
-2541 GLTEKQIQVNPTQ
+2541 GLTDKQIQVNPTQ
-2554 QDSIIDIVTN
+2554 QDGIIDIVTN
-2564 VTSVLGYKIDKALSF
+2564 VTSVIGYKIDKALSF

>member
-30 GLVGAAFVFS
+30 GLVGAAFAFS

-96 TVTADEQTDI
+96 VVTADKQTDI
-106 LRDTFNRT
+106 IRDTANRI

-121 EKHLQGLYH
+121 EKYSQNLYH
-130 SQVIDSIAT
+130 AQVIDTIAT

-152 NMVDAINNIVPSQR
+152 NMVDAINSIVPSQR
-166 YDGTVGFS
+166 YDGSLGFS

-188 DSEHAIFDDTD
+188 ESEHAAFNDTD
-199 VALQAIQNLT
+199 VALRAIQNLT
-209 RKQSFEDW
+209 RKESLADW
-217 QSVGGRGEKITE
+217 QSVGGRGEKIVD
-229 NFIDN
+229 NFIEN
-234 QIRDIGE
+234 QIRDAGE
-241 LLEKHQAKKTG
+241 LLAKHQAKKTG
-252 EIHDFALA
+252 EVHDFALA
-260 DFVKQK
+260 DYLKEKQVN
-266 QADAAIDNGALDVP
+266 ASIDEGTLDVP
-280 IISRNGKRDIIDV
+280 IVSRNGKRDIIDI

-300 RSDSRTAFLADL
+300 RSNDRTAFLADL
-312 FENAKYNDSTKYVDG
+312 LENAKYNDSTKYVDG
-327 EVSNT
+327 EILNT

-342 RGIVGDTLFGKLFGL
+342 RGIVGDTLVGKLFGL
-357 DDLSPRNQLGVDVYS
+357 DDLSPRNQLGIDVYS
-372 NVQFKLGMANFQK
+372 NAQFKLGMANFQK

-413 GYNWHSANDDIV
+413 GYNWQSANDDIV
-425 HHSRIMSQYGVQQ
+425 HYGRLMNQYGVQQ

-459 GDNLYALRN
+459 GNNLYALRN
-468 TNIYQLSES
+468 IDINQLSES

-537 KRRILRNIYVDQ
+537 KRRILRDIDVDQ

-590 EETIN
+590 EETVN

-630 KDMYTLEKYK
+630 KDMYTIEKYK

-655 RYKQDIGSAVFKKI
+655 RDKQDIGSAVFDKI
-669 QDTLDD
+669 QKTLDD

-687 GNSKD
+687 GNGKD
-692 IHYDYGKK
+692 IHFDFGKK

-724 GDLNGLMQGI
+724 GDLNGIMQGI

-742 ANSKLSQTTWLGKIT
+742 ANSKLSQTTFLGKIT

-765 NSTANDLSVA
+765 NTTGNDLSVA
-775 GSTLYKMVSRLSG
+775 GAYLYKMGHRLSG

-1080 DFTAFDHTTDNEY
+1080 DFTAFDHPTDNEY
-1093 VQSSDQ
+1093 VQSGDQ
-1099 QYSQQAPMYASAADY
+1099 QYAPQAPMYASAADY

-1133 VTSGTGSAISAMNNA
+1133 VTSGSGSAISAMNNA

-1169 RGRSK
+1169 RGRPK

-1278 MADQHAWLPEKFYM
+1278 MAEQYPWLPEKYIL
-1292 GDAYCISKNTMVEV
+1292 GDAYTKLIS
-1306 GNLDY
+1306 
-1311 LAADEVIENKSVI
+1311 
-1324 TDHTGQNTIVNKIVC
+1324 
-1339 RKIELKEKVYSIKVN
+1339 
-1354 SLFAFNY
+1354 
-1361 EFSENHP
+1361 
-1368 LLITESTNNT
+1368 
-1378 TKELSDYSLS
+1378 
-1388 YYNKANIILNA
+1388 
-1399 LKRGIN
+1399 
-1405 SKKILADIVNISI
+1405 
-1418 NDVCQLWKRMA
+1418 
-1429 QDDLIFDY
+1429 
-1437 KLDKYNIYLKNYKLY
+1437 
-1452 DINLLKNRLSWKK
+1452 
-1465 AKDVKVG
+1465 
-1472 NYVAYPIPESKD
+1472 
-1484 EEIVIDLGLLIPEY
+1484 
-1498 ISTEKYIYTSKVR
+1498 
-1511 NKQFIEIYEYL
+1511 
-1522 ENNGVP
+1522 
-1528 TFKRGER
+1528 
-1535 KLLLEKMGWNDK
+1535 
-1547 VYENVQAKFRNKKIL
+1547 
-1562 KRIPRKFVL
+1562 
-1571 TKQICYAF
+1571 
-1579 GLYLAEGWNNGCWVG
+1579 
-1594 MAHNVNERDYAYNA
+1594 
-1608 FLGFK
+1608 
-1613 QIDPYISFS
+1613 
-1622 FKRTDKTNGAY
+1622 
-1633 SGFGSSVIAELL
+1633 
-1645 NKLFNKGAYNKK
+1645 
-1657 MPEFFW
+1657 
-1663 NAKEECVLG
+1663 
-1672 LLEGYICG
+1672 
-1680 DGCNLITK
+1680 
-1688 SGYGSEIEKISVSSC
+1688 
-1703 NKKLLYQV
+1703 
-1711 RKLLLRFNIVGSI
+1711 
-1724 NIHNKEPKK
+1724 
-1733 NKINKYIV
+1733 
-1741 TSGIAYTLSIRGKKA
+1741 
-1756 SILSELLFGKSL
+1756 
-1768 LPINNKAKESSHY
+1768 
-1781 YINNGYLYLRIEDI
+1781 
-1795 KEIDTVK
+1795 
-1802 EVYGYQVNQ
+1802 
-1811 NNSFCVVG
+1811 
-1819 FATHNTKVIN
+1819 

-1849 FASDGYGA
+1849 FGAYGA

-2068 QLYGSGFASW
+2068 QLYGSGFSSW
-2078 EDIVDTMLVPTFEQS
+2078 EDIIDTMLVPTFEQS

-2171 NAFAMTTST
+2171 NAFAMATST

-2248 AAFAGTGLAI
+2248 AAFAGTGLTI
-2258 ALAKNNPITEALGID
+2258 ALAKNNPITEALGLD

-2363 FGRLSEDMTTLVA
+2363 FGRLSEDMTTLAA

-2534 NTVLSGI
+2534 NTVLSGV

-2554 QDSIIDIVTN
+2554 QDGIIDIVTN

>member
-30 GLVGAAFVFS
+30 GLVGAAFAFS

-61 RLSKITDDGANAI
+61 RLSKITDDGVNAI

-83 NQALRGNFPKPSS
+83 NQALRGNFPRPLSV
-96 TVTADEQTDI
+96 VTADKQTDI
-106 LRDTFNRT
+106 IRDTANRI

-121 EKHLQGLYH
+121 EKYSQNLYH
-130 SQVIDSIAT
+130 AQVIDTIAT

-152 NMVDAINNIVPSQR
+152 NMVDAINSIVPSQR
-166 YDGTVGFS
+166 YDGSLGFS

-188 DSEHAIFDDTD
+188 ESEHAAFDDTD
-199 VALQAIQNLT
+199 VALRAIQNLT
-209 RKQSFEDW
+209 RKESLADW
-217 QSVGGRGEKITE
+217 QSVGSRGEKIVD
-229 NFIDN
+229 NFIEN
-234 QIRDIGE
+234 QIRDAGE
-241 LLEKHQAKKTG
+241 LLSKHQAKKTG
-252 EIHDFALA
+252 EVHDFALA
-260 DFVKQK
+260 DYLKEKQVN
-266 QADAAIDNGALDVP
+266 ASIDEGALDVP
-280 IISRNGKRDIIDV
+280 IVSRNGKRDIIDI

-300 RSDSRTAFLADL
+300 RSNDRTAFLADL
-312 FENAKYNDSTKYVDG
+312 LENAKYNDSTKYVNG
-327 EVSNT
+327 EILNT

-342 RGIVGDTLFGKLFGL
+342 RGIVGDTLVGKLFGL

-372 NVQFKLGMANFQK
+372 NAQFKLGMANFQK

-398 RQDLTTGKMEQMDIS
+398 RQDLTTGKMEEMDIS
-413 GYNWHSANDDIV
+413 GYNWQSANDDIV
-425 HHSRIMSQYGVQQ
+425 HYGRLMNQYGVQQ

-459 GDNLYALRN
+459 GNNLYALRN
-468 TNIYQLSES
+468 IDINQLSES

-537 KRRILRNIYVDQ
+537 KRRILRDIDVDQ
-549 VDNLDLLSVVKA
+549 VDNLDLLSVTKA
-561 ASDGKKINARLRDD
+561 AHDGKKINARLRDD

-590 EETIN
+590 EETVN

-630 KDMYTLEKYK
+630 KDMYTIEKYK

-655 RYKQDIGSAVFKKI
+655 RDKQDIGSAVFDKI
-669 QDTLDD
+669 QKTLDD

-687 GNSKD
+687 GNGKD
-692 IHYDYGKK
+692 IHFDFGKK

-724 GDLNGLMQGI
+724 GDLNGIMQGI

-742 ANSKLSQTTWLGKIT
+742 ANSKLSQTTFLGKIT

-765 NSTANDLSVA
+765 NTTGNDLSVA
-775 GSTLYKMVSRLSG
+775 GAYLYKMGHRLSG

-1068 YLIFQNGRLGVY
+1068 YLIFQNGRLGIY
-1080 DFTAFDHTTDNEY
+1080 DFTAFDNPTDNEY
-1093 VQSSDQ
+1093 VQSGDQ
-1099 QYSQQAPMYASAADY
+1099 QYAPQAPMYASAADY

-1169 RGRSK
+1169 RGRPK

-1269 RRVNPLMNT
+1269 RHVNPLMNT

-1292 GDAYCISKNTMVEV
+1292 GDAY
-1306 GNLDY
+1306 
-1311 LAADEVIENKSVI
+1311 
-1324 TDHTGQNTIVNKIVC
+1324 
-1339 RKIELKEKVYSIKVN
+1339 
-1354 SLFAFNY
+1354 
-1361 EFSENHP
+1361 
-1368 LLITESTNNT
+1368 
-1378 TKELSDYSLS
+1378 
-1388 YYNKANIILNA
+1388 
-1399 LKRGIN
+1399 
-1405 SKKILADIVNISI
+1405 
-1418 NDVCQLWKRMA
+1418 
-1429 QDDLIFDY
+1429 
-1437 KLDKYNIYLKNYKLY
+1437 
-1452 DINLLKNRLSWKK
+1452 
-1465 AKDVKVG
+1465 
-1472 NYVAYPIPESKD
+1472 
-1484 EEIVIDLGLLIPEY
+1484 
-1498 ISTEKYIYTSKVR
+1498 
-1511 NKQFIEIYEYL
+1511 
-1522 ENNGVP
+1522 
-1528 TFKRGER
+1528 
-1535 KLLLEKMGWNDK
+1535 
-1547 VYENVQAKFRNKKIL
+1547 
-1562 KRIPRKFVL
+1562 
-1571 TKQICYAF
+1571 
-1579 GLYLAEGWNNGCWVG
+1579 
-1594 MAHNVNERDYAYNA
+1594 
-1608 FLGFK
+1608 
-1613 QIDPYISFS
+1613 
-1622 FKRTDKTNGAY
+1622 
-1633 SGFGSSVIAELL
+1633 
-1645 NKLFNKGAYNKK
+1645 
-1657 MPEFFW
+1657 
-1663 NAKEECVLG
+1663 
-1672 LLEGYICG
+1672 
-1680 DGCNLITK
+1680 
-1688 SGYGSEIEKISVSSC
+1688 
-1703 NKKLLYQV
+1703 
-1711 RKLLLRFNIVGSI
+1711 
-1724 NIHNKEPKK
+1724 
-1733 NKINKYIV
+1733 
-1741 TSGIAYTLSIRGKKA
+1741 
-1756 SILSELLFGKSL
+1756 
-1768 LPINNKAKESSHY
+1768 
-1781 YINNGYLYLRIEDI
+1781 
-1795 KEIDTVK
+1795 
-1802 EVYGYQVNQ
+1802 
-1811 NNSFCVVG
+1811 
-1819 FATHNTKVIN
+1819 TKVIN

-2171 NAFAMTTST
+2171 NAFAMATST

-2204 DKFISDESSI
+2204 DKFVSDESSI

-2258 ALAKNNPITEALGID
+2258 ALAKNNPITEALGLD

-2363 FGRLSEDMTTLVA
+2363 FGRLSEDMTTLAA

-2554 QDSIIDIVTN
+2554 QDGIIDIVTN

>member
-30 GLVGAAFVFS
+30 GLVGAAFAFS

-96 TVTADEQTDI
+96 IVTADKQTDI

-280 IISRNGKRDIIDV
+280 IVSRNGKRDIIDV

-327 EVSNT
+327 EVLNT

-372 NVQFKLGMANFQK
+372 NAQFKLGMANFQK

-398 RQDLTTGKMEQMDIS
+398 RQDLTTGKMEEIDIS

-459 GDNLYALRN
+459 GNNLYALRN
-468 TNIYQLSES
+468 TNIDQLSES

-537 KRRILRNIYVDQ
+537 KRRILRNIDVDQ

-590 EETIN
+590 EETVN

-655 RYKQDIGSAVFKKI
+655 RDKQDIGSAVFKKI

-796 AFTGVVNNW
+796 ALTGVVNNVATRTVARV
-805 LTRGIAQFINIG
+805 LTFG

-822 HENATRSSLEI
+822 HENASRSSLEL

-1080 DFTAFDHTTDNEY
+1080 DFTAFDHPTANEY
-1093 VQSSDQ
+1093 VQSGDQ
-1099 QYSQQAPMYASAADY
+1099 QYAPQAPMYASAADY

-1119 PDGTVNPEVASLQP
+1119 PDGTVNREVASLQP

-1169 RGRSK
+1169 RGRPK

-1193 NGGRDYLDELQTT
+1193 NGGRDYLDELKTT

-1292 GDAYCISKNTMVEV
+1292 GDAY
-1306 GNLDY
+1306 
-1311 LAADEVIENKSVI
+1311 
-1324 TDHTGQNTIVNKIVC
+1324 
-1339 RKIELKEKVYSIKVN
+1339 
-1354 SLFAFNY
+1354 
-1361 EFSENHP
+1361 
-1368 LLITESTNNT
+1368 
-1378 TKELSDYSLS
+1378 
-1388 YYNKANIILNA
+1388 
-1399 LKRGIN
+1399 
-1405 SKKILADIVNISI
+1405 
-1418 NDVCQLWKRMA
+1418 
-1429 QDDLIFDY
+1429 
-1437 KLDKYNIYLKNYKLY
+1437 
-1452 DINLLKNRLSWKK
+1452 
-1465 AKDVKVG
+1465 
-1472 NYVAYPIPESKD
+1472 
-1484 EEIVIDLGLLIPEY
+1484 
-1498 ISTEKYIYTSKVR
+1498 
-1511 NKQFIEIYEYL
+1511 
-1522 ENNGVP
+1522 
-1528 TFKRGER
+1528 
-1535 KLLLEKMGWNDK
+1535 
-1547 VYENVQAKFRNKKIL
+1547 
-1562 KRIPRKFVL
+1562 
-1571 TKQICYAF
+1571 
-1579 GLYLAEGWNNGCWVG
+1579 
-1594 MAHNVNERDYAYNA
+1594 
-1608 FLGFK
+1608 
-1613 QIDPYISFS
+1613 
-1622 FKRTDKTNGAY
+1622 
-1633 SGFGSSVIAELL
+1633 
-1645 NKLFNKGAYNKK
+1645 
-1657 MPEFFW
+1657 
-1663 NAKEECVLG
+1663 
-1672 LLEGYICG
+1672 
-1680 DGCNLITK
+1680 
-1688 SGYGSEIEKISVSSC
+1688 
-1703 NKKLLYQV
+1703 
-1711 RKLLLRFNIVGSI
+1711 
-1724 NIHNKEPKK
+1724 
-1733 NKINKYIV
+1733 
-1741 TSGIAYTLSIRGKKA
+1741 
-1756 SILSELLFGKSL
+1756 
-1768 LPINNKAKESSHY
+1768 
-1781 YINNGYLYLRIEDI
+1781 
-1795 KEIDTVK
+1795 
-1802 EVYGYQVNQ
+1802 
-1811 NNSFCVVG
+1811 
-1819 FATHNTKVIN
+1819 TKVIN

-2068 QLYGSGFASW
+2068 QLYGSGFSSW
-2078 EDIVDTMLVPTFEQS
+2078 EDIIDTMLVPTFEQS

-2116 ALDNVSKSR
+2116 TLDNVSKSR

-2171 NAFAMTTST
+2171 NAFAMATST

-2258 ALAKNNPITEALGID
+2258 ALAKNNPITEALGLD

-2554 QDSIIDIVTN
+2554 QDGIIDIVTN

>member
-30 GLVGAAFVFS
+30 GLVGAAFAFS
-40 RTKRGARVL
+40 KTKRGARVL

-96 TVTADEQTDI
+96 VVTADKQTDI
-106 LRDTFNRT
+106 IRDTANRI

-121 EKHLQGLYH
+121 EKYSQNLYH
-130 SQVIDSIAT
+130 AQVVDSIAT
-139 DFKDAGVNQATID
+139 DFKDIGVNQATID
-152 NMVDAINNIVPSQR
+152 NMVDAINSIAPSQR
-166 YDGTVGFS
+166 YDGSLGFS

-188 DSEHAIFDDTD
+188 ESEHAAFDDTD
-199 VALQAIQNLT
+199 VALRAIQNLT
-209 RKQSFEDW
+209 RKESLADW
-217 QSVGGRGEKITE
+217 QNVGSRGEKIVD
-229 NFIDN
+229 NFIEN
-234 QIRDIGE
+234 QIRDAGE
-241 LLEKHQAKKTG
+241 LLSKHQAKKTG
-252 EIHDFALA
+252 EVHDFALA
-260 DFVKQK
+260 DYLKEKQVN
-266 QADAAIDNGALDVP
+266 ASIDEGALDVP
-280 IISRNGKRDIIDV
+280 IVSRNGKRDIIDI

-300 RSDSRTAFLADL
+300 RSNDRTAFLANL
-312 FENAKYNDSTKYVDG
+312 LENAKYNDSTKYVDG
-327 EVSNT
+327 EILNT

-342 RGIVGDTLFGKLFGL
+342 KGIVGDTLAGKLFGL

-372 NVQFKLGMANFQK
+372 NAQFKLGMANFQK

-398 RQDLTTGKMEQMDIS
+398 RQDLTTGKMEEMDIS
-413 GYNWHSANDDIV
+413 GYNWQSANDDIV
-425 HHSRIMSQYGVQQ
+425 HYGRLMNQYGVQQ

-459 GDNLYALRN
+459 GNNLYALRN
-468 TNIYQLSES
+468 IDINQLSES

-537 KRRILRNIYVDQ
+537 KRRILRDIDVDQ
-549 VDNLDLLSVVKA
+549 VDNLDLLSVTKA
-561 ASDGKKINARLRDD
+561 AHDGKKINARLRDD

-590 EETIN
+590 EETVN

-607 KTQAEAYAKI
+607 KTQAEAYSKI

-630 KDMYTLEKYK
+630 KDMYTIEKYK

-655 RYKQDIGSAVFKKI
+655 RDKQDIGSAVFDKI
-669 QDTLDD
+669 QKTLND

-687 GNSKD
+687 GNGKD
-692 IHYDYGKK
+692 IHFDFGKK

-724 GDLNGLMQGI
+724 GDLNGIMQGI

-742 ANSKLSQTTWLGKIT
+742 ANSKLSQTTFLGKIT

-765 NSTANDLSVA
+765 NTTGNDLSVA
-775 GSTLYKMVSRLSG
+775 GAYLYKMGHRLSG

-1080 DFTAFDHTTDNEY
+1080 DFTAFDHPTDNEY
-1093 VQSSDQ
+1093 VQSGDQ
-1099 QYSQQAPMYASAADY
+1099 QYAPQAPMYASAADY

-1169 RGRSK
+1169 RGRPK

-1269 RRVNPLMNT
+1269 RRVNLLMNT

-1292 GDAYCISKNTMVEV
+1292 GDAY
-1306 GNLDY
+1306 
-1311 LAADEVIENKSVI
+1311 
-1324 TDHTGQNTIVNKIVC
+1324 
-1339 RKIELKEKVYSIKVN
+1339 
-1354 SLFAFNY
+1354 
-1361 EFSENHP
+1361 
-1368 LLITESTNNT
+1368 
-1378 TKELSDYSLS
+1378 
-1388 YYNKANIILNA
+1388 
-1399 LKRGIN
+1399 
-1405 SKKILADIVNISI
+1405 
-1418 NDVCQLWKRMA
+1418 
-1429 QDDLIFDY
+1429 
-1437 KLDKYNIYLKNYKLY
+1437 
-1452 DINLLKNRLSWKK
+1452 
-1465 AKDVKVG
+1465 
-1472 NYVAYPIPESKD
+1472 
-1484 EEIVIDLGLLIPEY
+1484 
-1498 ISTEKYIYTSKVR
+1498 
-1511 NKQFIEIYEYL
+1511 
-1522 ENNGVP
+1522 
-1528 TFKRGER
+1528 
-1535 KLLLEKMGWNDK
+1535 
-1547 VYENVQAKFRNKKIL
+1547 
-1562 KRIPRKFVL
+1562 
-1571 TKQICYAF
+1571 
-1579 GLYLAEGWNNGCWVG
+1579 
-1594 MAHNVNERDYAYNA
+1594 
-1608 FLGFK
+1608 
-1613 QIDPYISFS
+1613 
-1622 FKRTDKTNGAY
+1622 
-1633 SGFGSSVIAELL
+1633 
-1645 NKLFNKGAYNKK
+1645 
-1657 MPEFFW
+1657 
-1663 NAKEECVLG
+1663 
-1672 LLEGYICG
+1672 
-1680 DGCNLITK
+1680 
-1688 SGYGSEIEKISVSSC
+1688 
-1703 NKKLLYQV
+1703 
-1711 RKLLLRFNIVGSI
+1711 
-1724 NIHNKEPKK
+1724 
-1733 NKINKYIV
+1733 
-1741 TSGIAYTLSIRGKKA
+1741 
-1756 SILSELLFGKSL
+1756 
-1768 LPINNKAKESSHY
+1768 
-1781 YINNGYLYLRIEDI
+1781 
-1795 KEIDTVK
+1795 
-1802 EVYGYQVNQ
+1802 
-1811 NNSFCVVG
+1811 
-1819 FATHNTKVIN
+1819 TKVIN

-2006 LREVGLAEYDMDDSS
+2006 LREVGLTEYDMDDSS

-2078 EDIVDTMLVPTFEQS
+2078 EDIVDTVLVPTFEQS

-2171 NAFAMTTST
+2171 NAFAMATST

-2258 ALAKNNPITEALGID
+2258 ALAKNNPITEALGLD

-2363 FGRLSEDMTTLVA
+2363 FGRLSEDMTTLAA

-2554 QDSIIDIVTN
+2554 QDGIIDIVTN